1 MSNYLQKM
9 EKELRSY
16 AKRVKGVSYTSG
28 LLIAFLLT
36 GMISLSAITQ
46 TDKAITQTK
55 NNIVDT
61 TNQVKQAFINA
72 KRDNERLIKNSN
84 LELIKL
90 MEQGDQVV
98 KSPWSSWQVGV
109 NTFIENNKG
118 VYRGKGDKKE
128 EGIYKRLNTNE
139 QYMQN
144 YKKTL
149 YKSGNTLLTLENAFE
164 PEREVSTTVS
174 IDVNIPKVSGPSKS
188 PAGPTVGIPSFN
200 PITAK
205 EPQAPEVIPPKIEEP
220 APITYPGFGS
230 SISDKYG
237 FWNETSGSGN
247 GSTMMDQISITS
259 GKFKATSTK
268 GAYIKGFQGQGGYS
282 ATSSTLK
289 RGVPQGTIPADG
301 YHQVN
306 SSRRFFLGIRNSAF
320 IQWEPGVEISWF
332 GGGINSGNQ
341 LIYMETSTQ
350 SQQNLETLNNGGAF
364 AGSEG
369 LYDEVKSYKIQ
380 TGLKDDGDGAR
391 GINLHNNKGDI
402 YLGDSATRYQA
413 TTTIGGTRLSVF
425 NNEGTITGLNLDNN
439 QSGENGSKKQV
450 VYFNTPDTS
459 SDQRW
464 IYANGAKGKINLY
477 GSESLAMYF
486 TSSSGSNQQYV
497 KTGFVNNGLINLYGI
512 NSSGVMVRE
521 SETLKAGS
529 GFYLNKPVNIYS
541 DASRGVYIAGNI
553 EKFDSKNAIVRANI
567 GFDKN
572 DTKGFDWTDIQD
584 GTVHHLESNGNL
596 PVKSTEFVDNA
607 VGIMYTNSNLKTKVQ
622 APEITLEKFSK
633 ESIGVYVTKGK
644 LTVESGEERSKINI
658 NGGEG
663 NIALYPK
670 GGEIEFNGDI
680 TMGGSA
686 LTTEGGNAAGKGNVG
701 IFAANG
707 HKVTL
712 NGNLKTYNDA
722 GESKDAIGAF
732 AEGTT
737 VDLNGSN
744 DIKSGVGES
753 GNSIGIYAYGAGGI
767 VNIAKPNETK
777 ISIDGTGKDL
787 GTALFAGDGGVINA
801 NGTAA
806 DQGVTIN
813 IKDGASAVASMGA
826 NSKVNIQN
834 SKISYTG
841 KGYALY
847 TNNDGKIDAQNSEI
861 TLDGNAVGFSIK
873 GNGAGAYTSDVNL
886 TGAKFKINSNNVI
899 LAGFTNGSSLQ
910 LSNFYNTLIGASGLN
925 FNNISGTATTY
936 KIGVIDGLNGANS
949 FTLDEKLDKKVAAT
963 NRDSNSAKYARN
975 FLVQKSRLEVN
986 KDVSAVMSSADANV
1000 LGVSYVNGLDL
1011 SSNNG
1016 ATSNNETIMN
1026 VNGVNVTADRTDAG
1040 AGAVGLYINYGK
1052 LNIAAGTKV
1061 DVETGDN
1068 VVNNEAIGVFALNGS
1083 EVDNK
1088 GTITVKGDKSIGIV
1102 GMTYRENEGVAIVD
1116 EYGATGVGQGTI
1128 SVKNIGNIKLDGKEA
1143 VGIFIKNN
1151 KDVDTSSVVAATKG
1165 ENATGGKIEL
1175 KGNGSVG
1182 MFAEGGTLK
1191 NAGNIKLTGTE
1202 NTFGLFGD
1210 KNSSIINDVTGVI
1223 EIESSSS
1230 KNSPNV
1236 GILNR
1241 SSIETVIN
1249 DGKINMKDNS
1259 FGIISK
1265 NVSLGGS
1272 SELKLGKEGVGIYSK
1287 SSTETPST
1295 LSFAAGSKIELESTT
1310 QDRPGVGVFTEGT
1323 DTTTI
1328 TADGN
1333 MILGDNNY
1341 GIISKTP
1348 GSITTGVGSN
1358 VTLGENT
1365 MYVVSENG
1373 ATITN
1378 NTTLTSDKN
1387 NVKALYGKGGTITNN
1402 ADINLSGVGSIGIIS
1417 DGGIATNTAGKKIN
1431 VGKSDTLNQKYSVGM
1446 TAING
1451 STITNSGIINVKEES
1466 GIGMYATGAGSKA
1479 INANTGVIEL
1489 SGKDSKGI
1497 YVTDGAEAENYGV
1510 ITTSATNT
1518 ADGIVGV
1525 SVNKNAIF
1533 KNYGRVI
1540 INGKDNVGVLFGK
1553 ASPDQS
1559 ELYATDATTGT
1570 KGTVTSIGGKEMDVK
1585 KQLPTEK
1592 TLGNIEI
1599 QTRPTYSTTKIVVK
1613 NPDGTI
1619 KQELPITK
1627 IDLPTQGAS
1636 KVVESL
1642 NGKDKIIEMS
1652 SVEIF
1657 DSNSKVIPDFGMY
1670 VDTSGVKQ
1678 TKPYEGL
1685 EKLKGLQR
1693 IGLLFGAEAAKYT
1706 NSKEIEVGENILKP
1720 YNNVILNLASR
1731 DIKYVPGSAS
1741 LTWFAAAEQSPT
1753 DEFQKIVMKKIPYTN
1768 FSLKG
1773 DTNNYNFLDGLEQRY
1788 GVEGLNS
1795 REKVVFNKLNN
1806 LNKGEAQILTQA
1818 IDEMKGHQYANTQM
1832 RIKNSGDQLNK
1843 EFEYLMKDWYNPSK
1857 QNNKIKVFGMKSD
1870 FNTDTAGIKDF
1881 ESNSYGVA
1889 YVHEDETIKLGQS
1902 SGWYAGLIYNR
1913 FRFKDIGK
1921 SVEDQNMLKLGVF
1934 KTRAYD
1940 NNGSLKWKVSVD
1952 GFVGMNDMDR
1962 KYLVVDEIFG
1972 AKSRYYTYGIGLRN
1986 EVSKDYRLSEHVSLV
2001 PYGSLNVE
2009 YGRFTAIKE
2018 QKGEVRLE
2026 VKGNHYISVKPEVG
2040 AELKYSKKINSE
2052 FKFTLSA
2059 GLAYET
2065 ELGKVY
2071 DSKNKARVN
2080 YTNADW
2086 YNLASEK
2093 ENRIGNLKGDLKFGL
2108 EKNRFGL
2115 TLNVGYD
2122 TKGNNLRGGIGVRSI
2137 F

>member
-1 MSNYLQKM
+1 MNNTLRKL

-16 AKRVKGVSYTSG
+16 AKRVKGVTYTSA
-28 LLIAFLLT
+28 LLISFLLT
-36 GMISLSAITQ
+36 GMISLSATTQ

-55 NNIVDT
+55 NDIVDT
-61 TNQVKQAFINA
+61 TAQVKQAFINA
-72 KRDNERLIKNSN
+72 KRDNDRLIKNSN

-98 KSPWSSWQVGV
+98 KSPWSSWQFGV
-109 NTFIENNKG
+109 NTFIGSNKG
-118 VYRGKGDKKE
+118 RYSGRGDKKE
-128 EGIYKRLNTNE
+128 ERIYKRLNTKE
-139 QYMQN
+139 KYLQN
-144 YKKTL
+144 FSKTM

-174 IDVNIPKVSGPSKS
+174 IDVKIPKVSGPSKS
-188 PAGPTVGIPSFN
+188 PEGPTGGIPSFN

-205 EPQAPEVIPPKIEEP
+205 APQAPEVIPPKIEEP
-220 APITYPGFGS
+220 ASITYPGFGS
-230 SISDKYG
+230 TISDKYS
-237 FWNETSGSGN
+237 FWNETSGGGN

-289 RGVPQGTIPADG
+289 REEPKGTIPADG

-306 SSRRFFLGIRNSAF
+306 SSRRFFFGIRNSAF
-320 IQWEPGVEISWF
+320 MQWEPGVEISWF
-332 GGGINSGNQ
+332 GGGISSGNQ

-369 LYDEVKSYKIQ
+369 LYDEVKSYKMQ
-380 TGLKDDGDGAR
+380 TELKDDGDGAI

-402 YLGDSATRYQA
+402 YLGDSGTRYQA

-486 TSSSGSNQQYV
+486 TSNSGDKQQYV

-529 GFYLNKPVNIYS
+529 GFYLNKPVNVYS

-553 EKFDSKNAIVRANI
+553 TNFDSKNAIVRANI
-567 GFDKN
+567 GFNKN

-584 GTVHHLESNGNL
+584 NTVHHLESNGNL
-596 PVKSTEFVDNA
+596 PGKSTEFVDNA
-607 VGIMYTNSNLKTKVQ
+607 VGIMYTNTKLNTKVQ

-658 NGGEG
+658 NGGEVNVG
-663 NIALYPK
+663 LYPK

-686 LTTEGGNAAGKGNVG
+686 LTTEGGNAAGKGNIG

-707 HKVTL
+707 HKATL

-722 GESKDAIGAF
+722 GESKDAIGVF
-732 AEGTT
+732 ADGTE

-753 GNSIGIYAYGAGGI
+753 GNSIGIYANGAGGI

-777 ISIDGTGKDL
+777 ISIDGTEKDL

-813 IKDGASAVASMGA
+813 IKNGASAVASMGA
-826 NSKVNIQN
+826 NSKVNIQH

-847 TNNDGKIDAQNSEI
+847 TSDDGKIDAQNSEI

-873 GNGAGAYTSDVNL
+873 GNGAGTYTSDVNL

-910 LSNFYNTLIGASGLN
+910 LSNFYNTLIGASGLD

-936 KIGVIDGLNGANS
+936 KIGVIDGLNGVNS
-949 FTLDEKLDKKVAAT
+949 FTLDEKLDKKVAVS
-963 NRDSNSAKYARN
+963 DSSSNSAKYVRN

-986 KDVSAVMSSADANV
+986 KDVSAVISSADANV

-1061 DVETGDN
+1061 DVETGNN
-1068 VVNNEAIGVFALNGS
+1068 VVNDSAIGVFALNGS

-1088 GTITVKGDKSIGIV
+1088 ADITVKGNKSIGIA
-1102 GMTYRENEGVAIVD
+1102 GMTYRENEGVTIVD

-1128 SVKNIGNIKLDGKEA
+1128 SVKNTGNIKLDGKEA

-1151 KDVDTSSVVAATKG
+1151 KDVDTSSVVADAKA
-1165 ENATGGKIEL
+1165 EN
-1175 KGNGSVG
+1175 
-1182 MFAEGGTLK
+1182 AEGGTIELTGNESTGMYAEGGTIK

-1241 SSIETVIN
+1241 SSVETVIN
-1249 DGKINMKDNS
+1249 NGQINMKDNS
-1259 FGIISK
+1259 FGIIAK

-1272 SELKLGKEGVGIYSK
+1272 SVLKLGKEGVGIYSK
-1287 SSTETPST
+1287 SSTGTPST

-1323 DTTTI
+1323 DATTI

-1348 GSITTGVGSN
+1348 GSITTGAGSN

-1373 ATITN
+1373 ASITN

-1387 NVKALYGKGGTITNN
+1387 NVKALYAKAGTITNN
-1402 ADINLSGVGSIGIIS
+1402 ADINLSGIGSIGIIS
-1417 DGGIATNTAGKKIN
+1417 DGGTATNTAGKIIN
-1431 VGKSDTLNQKYSVGM
+1431 VGKSDALNEKYSVGM
-1446 TAING
+1446 AAING

-1466 GIGMYATGAGSKA
+1466 GIGMYATGVGSKA

-1489 SGKDSKGI
+1489 SGKNSKGI
-1497 YVTDGAEAENYGV
+1497 YVTDGAVAENYGV

-1559 ELYATDATTGT
+1559 DLYATNVTTGI
-1570 KGTVTSIGGKEMDVK
+1570 KGTVTSTNGKEMDVK

-1599 QTRPTYSTTKIVVK
+1599 QTKPTYPETKVVLK
-1613 NPDGTI
+1613 KPDGTI
-1619 KQELPITK
+1619 KELPITK
-1627 IDLPTQGAS
+1627 VDLSSTDET
-1636 KVVESL
+1636 KVVETL
-1642 NGKDKIIEMS
+1642 NRNKKE
-1652 SVEIF
+1652 VEIKSTGNF
-1657 DSNSKVIPDFGMY
+1657 DSDSRVIKELGMY
-1670 VDTSGVKQ
+1670 IDTSGIKH
-1678 TKPYEGL
+1678 TNPYEGL
-1685 EKLKGLQR
+1685 NTLTALNR
-1693 IGLLFGAEAAKYT
+1693 VNLLFGPEASRYT
-1706 NSKEIEVGENILKP
+1706 NSKVLEIGENILKP
-1720 YNNVILNLASR
+1720 YN
-1731 DIKYVPGSAS
+1731 DIVTSITNSNMKFVLGSAS
-1741 LTWFAAAEQSPT
+1741 LTWFASGQQNET
-1753 DEFQKIVMKKIPYTN
+1753 DEFEKVIMVKIPYTN
-1768 FSLKG
+1768 FALKN
-1773 DTNNYNFLDGLEQRY
+1773 DKNNYNFLDGLEQRY

-1795 REKVVFNKLNN
+1795 RERIIFNKLND
-1806 LNKGEAQILTQA
+1806 LNKGEAQVLTQA
-1818 IDEMKGHQYANTQM
+1818 VDEMKGHQYANTQM
-1832 RIKNSGDQLNK
+1832 RIKNTGDQLSK
-1843 EFEYLMKDWYNPSK
+1843 EFEHLMTDWYNPSK
-1857 QNNKIKVFGMKSD
+1857 QNNKVKVFGMKSD

-1889 YVHEDETIKLGQS
+1889 YVHEDETIKLGEN
-1902 SGWYAGLIYNR
+1902 SGWYAGAIYNR

-1921 SVEDQNMLKLGVF
+1921 SKEDQNMLKLGMF
-1934 KTRAYD
+1934 KTRTYD
-1940 NNGSLKWKVSVD
+1940 NNGSLKWKTSVD

-1972 AKSRYYTYGIGLRN
+1972 AKSRYYTYGIGVKN

-2009 YGRFTAIKE
+2009 YGRFTTIKE
-2018 QKGEVRLE
+2018 KKGEMRLE

-2040 AELKYSKKINSE
+2040 AELKFNKKINSE
-2052 FKFTLSA
+2052 FKLTLSA
-2059 GLAYET
+2059 GLAYEL

-2071 DSKNKARVN
+2071 EANNKARVN

-2086 YNLASEK
+2086 YNLANEK
-2093 ENRIGNLKGDLKFGL
+2093 ENRTGNLKGDLKFGL

-2122 TKGNNLRGGIGVRSI
+2122 TKGNNLRGGLGVRSI

>member
-1 MSNYLQKM
+1 MGSTLRKL

-16 AKRVKGVSYTSG
+16 AKRVKGVTYTSA
-28 LLIAFLLT
+28 LLISFLLT
-36 GMISLSAITQ
+36 GMISLSATTQ

-55 NNIVDT
+55 NDIVDT
-61 TNQVKQAFINA
+61 TSQVKQAFINA
-72 KRDNERLIKNSN
+72 KRDNDRLIKNSN

-98 KSPWSSWQVGV
+98 KSPWSSWQFGV
-109 NTFIENNKG
+109 NTFISSNKG
-118 VYRGKGDKKE
+118 RYSGRGDKKE
-128 EGIYKRLNTNE
+128 DRIYKRLNTKE
-139 QYMQN
+139 KYLQN
-144 YKKTL
+144 FSKTM
-149 YKSGNTLLTLENAFE
+149 YKSGNTILTLENAYE

-174 IDVNIPKVSGPSKS
+174 IDVKIPKVSGPSKS
-188 PAGPTVGIPSFN
+188 PEGPTGGIPSFN

-205 EPQAPEVIPPKIEEP
+205 APQAPEVIPPKIEEP

-230 SISDKYG
+230 TISDKYS

-259 GKFKATSTK
+259 GKFKATSTE

-289 RGVPQGTIPADG
+289 RGEAQGTIPTDG
-301 YHQVN
+301 YHQV
-306 SSRRFFLGIRNSAF
+306 SSGRRFFFGIRNSAF

-332 GGGINSGNQ
+332 GGGISNGNQ

-350 SQQNLETLNNGGAF
+350 SEQNLETLNNGGAF
-364 AGSEG
+364 VGSEG
-369 LYDEVKSYKIQ
+369 LYNEVKAYKIQ
-380 TGLKDDGDGAR
+380 TELKDDGDGAR

-402 YLGDSATRYQA
+402 YLGDSGTRYQA

-450 VYFNTPDTS
+450 VYFNTPDTG

-486 TSSSGSNQQYV
+486 TSNYGDKQQHV

-521 SETLKAGS
+521 SESLKAGS

-541 DASRGVYIAGNI
+541 DASRGVYIAGDITN
-553 EKFDSKNAIVRANI
+553 FDSKNAIVRANI
-567 GFDKN
+567 GFNKN

-584 GTVHHLESNGNL
+584 NTVHHLESNGNL
-596 PVKSTEFVDNA
+596 PGKSTEFVDNA
-607 VGIMYTNSNLKTKVQ
+607 VGIMYTNAKLNTKVQ

-658 NGGEG
+658 NGGEVNVG
-663 NIALYPK
+663 LYPK

-686 LTTEGGNAAGKGNVG
+686 LTTEGGNAAGKGNIG
-701 IFAANG
+701 IFAADG
-707 HKVTL
+707 HKATL

-722 GESKDAIGAF
+722 GESKDAIGVF
-732 AEGTT
+732 AEETT

-744 DIKSGVGES
+744 DIKSGVGET
-753 GNSIGIYAYGAGGI
+753 GNSIGIYASGTGGI

-787 GTALFAGDGGVINA
+787 GTALFAGNGGVINA

-813 IKDGASAVASMGA
+813 IKNGASAVASMGA
-826 NSKVNIQN
+826 NSKVNIQH

-847 TNNDGKIDAQNSEI
+847 TSDDGKIDAQNSEI

-873 GNGAGAYTSDVNL
+873 GNGAGTYTSDVNL

-910 LSNFYNTLIGASGLN
+910 LSNFYNTLIGASGLD

-949 FTLDEKLDKKVAAT
+949 FTLDEKLDKKVAVS
-963 NRDSNSAKYARN
+963 DSSSNSAKYVRN

-986 KDVSAVMSSADANV
+986 KDVSAVISSADANV

-1016 ATSNNETIMN
+1016 AASNNETIMN

-1061 DVETGDN
+1061 DVETGNN
-1068 VVNNEAIGVFALNGS
+1068 VVNDSAIGVFALNGS

-1088 GTITVKGDKSIGIV
+1088 ADITVKGNKSIGIA

-1128 SVKNIGNIKLDGKEA
+1128 SVKNTGNIKLDGKEA

-1151 KDVDTSSVVAATKG
+1151 KDVDTSSVVEDTKA
-1165 ENATGGKIEL
+1165 ENTEGGTIEL
-1175 KGNGSVG
+1175 TGNESTG
-1182 MFAEGGTLK
+1182 MYAEGGTIK

-1241 SSIETVIN
+1241 SSVETVIN
-1249 DGKINMKDNS
+1249 NGQINMKDNS
-1259 FGIISK
+1259 FGIIAK

-1272 SELKLGKEGVGIYSK
+1272 SVLKLGKEGVGIYSK
-1287 SSTETPST
+1287 SSTGTPST

-1323 DTTTI
+1323 DATTI

-1348 GSITTGVGSN
+1348 GSITTGAGSN

-1373 ATITN
+1373 ASIIN

-1387 NVKALYGKGGTITNN
+1387 NVKALYAKAGTITNN
-1402 ADINLSGVGSIGIIS
+1402 ADINLSGIGSIGIIS
-1417 DGGIATNTAGKKIN
+1417 DGGRATNTAGKIIN
-1431 VGKSDTLNQKYSVGM
+1431 VGKSDALNEKYSVGM
-1446 TAING
+1446 AAING
-1451 STITNSGIINVKEES
+1451 SIITNSGIINVKEES
-1466 GIGMYATGAGSKA
+1466 GIGMYATGVGSKA

-1489 SGKDSKGI
+1489 SGKNSKGI
-1497 YVTDGAEAENYGV
+1497 YVTDGAVAENYGV

-1553 ASPDQS
+1553 ASSDQS
-1559 ELYATDATTGT
+1559 DLYATNVTTGI
-1570 KGTVTSIGGKEMDVK
+1570 KGTVTSTNGKEMDVK

-1599 QTRPTYSTTKIVVK
+1599 QTKPTYPETKVVLK
-1613 NPDGTI
+1613 KPDGTI
-1619 KQELPITK
+1619 KELPITK
-1627 IDLPTQGAS
+1627 VDLSSTDET
-1636 KVVESL
+1636 KVVETL
-1642 NGKDKIIEMS
+1642 NRNKKE
-1652 SVEIF
+1652 VEIKSTGNF
-1657 DSNSKVIPDFGMY
+1657 DSDSRVIKELGMY
-1670 VDTSGVKQ
+1670 IDTSGIKH
-1678 TKPYEGL
+1678 TNPYEGL
-1685 EKLKGLQR
+1685 NTLTALNR
-1693 IGLLFGAEAAKYT
+1693 VNLLFGPEASRYT
-1706 NSKEIEVGENILKP
+1706 NSKVLEIGENILKP
-1720 YNNVILNLASR
+1720 YN
-1731 DIKYVPGSAS
+1731 DIVTSITNSNMKFVLGSAS
-1741 LTWFAAAEQSPT
+1741 LTWFASGQQNET
-1753 DEFQKIVMKKIPYTN
+1753 DEFEKVIMVKIPYTN
-1768 FSLKG
+1768 FALKN
-1773 DTNNYNFLDGLEQRY
+1773 DKNNYNFLDGLEQRY

-1795 REKVVFNKLNN
+1795 REKIIFNKLND

-1818 IDEMKGHQYANTQM
+1818 FDEMKGHQYANTQM
-1832 RIKNSGDQLNK
+1832 RIKNTGDQLNK
-1843 EFEYLMKDWYNPSK
+1843 EFEHLMKDWDNPSK
-1857 QNNKIKVFGMKSD
+1857 QNNKVKVFGMKSD

-1881 ESNSYGVA
+1881 RSNSYGVA
-1889 YVHEDETIKLGQS
+1889 YVHEDETIKLGEN
-1902 SGWYAGLIYNR
+1902 SGWYAGAIYNK
-1913 FRFKDIGK
+1913 FRFKGIGK

-1934 KTRAYD
+1934 KTKAYD

-1952 GFVGMNDMDR
+1952 GFVGMNDMER
-1962 KYLVVDEIFG
+1962 QYLVVDEIFG
-1972 AKSRYYTYGIGLRN
+1972 AKSRYYTYGIGVKN

-2009 YGRFTAIKE
+2009 YGRFTTIKE
-2018 QKGEVRLE
+2018 KKGEVRLE
-2026 VKGNHYISVKPEVG
+2026 IKGNHYISVKPEVG

-2052 FKFTLSA
+2052 FKLTLSA
-2059 GLAYET
+2059 GIAYEL

-2071 DSKNKARVN
+2071 EANNKARVN

-2086 YNLASEK
+2086 YNLANEK
-2093 ENRIGNLKGDLKFGL
+2093 ENRTGNLKGDLKFGL

-2122 TKGNNLRGGIGVRSI
+2122 TKGNNLRGGLGVRSI

>member
-1 MSNYLQKM
+1 MNNTLRKL

-16 AKRVKGVSYTSG
+16 AKRVKGVTYTSAF
-28 LLIAFLLT
+28 LISFLLT
-36 GMISLSAITQ
+36 GMISLSATTQ

-55 NNIVDT
+55 NDIVDT
-61 TNQVKQAFINA
+61 TAQVKQAFINA
-72 KRDNERLIKNSN
+72 KRDNDRLIKNSN

-98 KSPWSSWQVGV
+98 KSPWSSWQFGV
-109 NTFIENNKG
+109 NTFIGSNKG
-118 VYRGKGDKKE
+118 RYSGRGDKKE
-128 EGIYKRLNTNE
+128 ERIYKRLNTKE
-139 QYMQN
+139 KYLQN
-144 YKKTL
+144 FSKTM

-174 IDVNIPKVSGPSKS
+174 IDVKIPKVSGPSKS
-188 PAGPTVGIPSFN
+188 PEGPTGGIPSFN

-205 EPQAPEVIPPKIEEP
+205 APQAPEVIPPKIEEP
-220 APITYPGFGS
+220 ASITYPGFGS
-230 SISDKYG
+230 TISDKYS
-237 FWNETSGSGN
+237 FWNETSGGGN

-289 RGVPQGTIPADG
+289 REEPKGTIPADG

-306 SSRRFFLGIRNSAF
+306 SSRRFFFGIRNSAF
-320 IQWEPGVEISWF
+320 MQWEPGVEISWF
-332 GGGINSGNQ
+332 GGGISSGNQ

-369 LYDEVKSYKIQ
+369 LYDEVKSYKMQ
-380 TGLKDDGDGAR
+380 TELKDDGDGAI

-402 YLGDSATRYQA
+402 YLGDSGTRYQA

-486 TSSSGSNQQYV
+486 TSNSGDKQQYV

-529 GFYLNKPVNIYS
+529 GFYLNKPVNVYS

-553 EKFDSKNAIVRANI
+553 TNFDSKNAIVRANI
-567 GFDKN
+567 GFNKN

-584 GTVHHLESNGNL
+584 NTVHHLESNGNL
-596 PVKSTEFVDNA
+596 PGKSTEFVDNA
-607 VGIMYTNSNLKTKVQ
+607 VGIMYTNTKLNTKVQ

-658 NGGEG
+658 NGGEVNVG
-663 NIALYPK
+663 LYPK

-686 LTTEGGNAAGKGNVG
+686 LTTEGGNAAGKGNIG

-707 HKVTL
+707 HKATL

-722 GESKDAIGAF
+722 GESKDAIGVF
-732 AEGTT
+732 ADGTE

-753 GNSIGIYAYGAGGI
+753 GNSIGIYANGAGGI

-777 ISIDGTGKDL
+777 ISIDGTEKDL

-813 IKDGASAVASMGA
+813 IKNGASAVASMGA
-826 NSKVNIQN
+826 NSKVNIQH

-847 TNNDGKIDAQNSEI
+847 TSDDGKIDAQNSEI

-873 GNGAGAYTSDVNL
+873 GNGAGTYTSDVNL

-910 LSNFYNTLIGASGLN
+910 LSNFYNTLIGASGLD

-936 KIGVIDGLNGANS
+936 KIGVIDGLNGVNS
-949 FTLDEKLDKKVAAT
+949 FTLDEKLDKKVAVS
-963 NRDSNSAKYARN
+963 DSSSNSAKYVRN

-986 KDVSAVMSSADANV
+986 KDVSAVISSADANV

-1061 DVETGDN
+1061 DVETGNN
-1068 VVNNEAIGVFALNGS
+1068 VVNDSAIGVFALNGS

-1088 GTITVKGDKSIGIV
+1088 ADITVKGNKSIGIA
-1102 GMTYRENEGVAIVD
+1102 GMTYRENEGVTIVD

-1128 SVKNIGNIKLDGKEA
+1128 SVKNTGNIKLDGKEA

-1151 KDVDTSSVVAATKG
+1151 KDVDTSSVVADAKA
-1165 ENATGGKIEL
+1165 EN
-1175 KGNGSVG
+1175 
-1182 MFAEGGTLK
+1182 AEGGTIELTGNESTGMYAEGGTIK

-1241 SSIETVIN
+1241 SSVETVIN
-1249 DGKINMKDNS
+1249 NGQINMKDNS
-1259 FGIISK
+1259 FGIIAK

-1272 SELKLGKEGVGIYSK
+1272 SVLKLGKEGVGIYSK
-1287 SSTETPST
+1287 SSTGTPST

-1323 DTTTI
+1323 DATTI

-1348 GSITTGVGSN
+1348 GSITTGAGSN

-1373 ATITN
+1373 ASITN

-1387 NVKALYGKGGTITNN
+1387 NVKALYAKAGTITNN
-1402 ADINLSGVGSIGIIS
+1402 ADINLSGIGSIGIIS
-1417 DGGIATNTAGKKIN
+1417 DGGTATNTAGKIIN
-1431 VGKSDTLNQKYSVGM
+1431 VGKSDALNEKYSVGM
-1446 TAING
+1446 AAING

-1466 GIGMYATGAGSKA
+1466 GIGMYATGVGSKA

-1489 SGKDSKGI
+1489 SGKNSKGI
-1497 YVTDGAEAENYGV
+1497 YVTDGAVAENYGV

-1559 ELYATDATTGT
+1559 DLYATNVTTGI
-1570 KGTVTSIGGKEMDVK
+1570 KGTVTSTNGKEMDVK

-1599 QTRPTYSTTKIVVK
+1599 QTKPTYPETKVVLK
-1613 NPDGTI
+1613 KPDGTI
-1619 KQELPITK
+1619 KELPITK
-1627 IDLPTQGAS
+1627 VDLSSTDET
-1636 KVVESL
+1636 KVVETL
-1642 NGKDKIIEMS
+1642 NRNKKE
-1652 SVEIF
+1652 VEIKSTGNF
-1657 DSNSKVIPDFGMY
+1657 DSDSRVIKELGMY
-1670 VDTSGVKQ
+1670 IDTSGIKH
-1678 TKPYEGL
+1678 TNPYEGL
-1685 EKLKGLQR
+1685 NTLTALNR
-1693 IGLLFGAEAAKYT
+1693 VNLLFGPEASRYT
-1706 NSKEIEVGENILKP
+1706 NSKVLEIGENILKP
-1720 YNNVILNLASR
+1720 YN
-1731 DIKYVPGSAS
+1731 DIVTSITNSNMKFVLGSAS
-1741 LTWFAAAEQSPT
+1741 LTWFASGQQNET
-1753 DEFQKIVMKKIPYTN
+1753 DEFEKVIMVKIPYTN
-1768 FSLKG
+1768 FALKN
-1773 DTNNYNFLDGLEQRY
+1773 DKNNYNFLDGLEQRY

-1795 REKVVFNKLNN
+1795 RERIIFNKLND
-1806 LNKGEAQILTQA
+1806 LNKGEAQVLTQA
-1818 IDEMKGHQYANTQM
+1818 VDEMKGHQYANTQM
-1832 RIKNSGDQLNK
+1832 RIKNTGDQLSK
-1843 EFEYLMKDWYNPSK
+1843 EFEHLMTDWYNPSK
-1857 QNNKIKVFGMKSD
+1857 QNNKVKVFGMKSD

-1889 YVHEDETIKLGQS
+1889 YVHEDETIKLGEN
-1902 SGWYAGLIYNR
+1902 SGWYAGAIYNR

-1921 SVEDQNMLKLGVF
+1921 SKEDQNMLKLGMF
-1934 KTRAYD
+1934 KTRTYD
-1940 NNGSLKWKVSVD
+1940 NNGSLKWKTSVD

-1972 AKSRYYTYGIGLRN
+1972 AKSRYYTYGIGVKN

-2009 YGRFTAIKE
+2009 YGRFTTIKE
-2018 QKGEVRLE
+2018 KKGEMRLE

-2040 AELKYSKKINSE
+2040 AELKFNKKINSE
-2052 FKFTLSA
+2052 FKLTLSA
-2059 GLAYET
+2059 GLAYEL

-2071 DSKNKARVN
+2071 EANNKARVN

-2086 YNLASEK
+2086 YNLANEK
-2093 ENRIGNLKGDLKFGL
+2093 ENRTGNLKGDLKFGL

-2122 TKGNNLRGGIGVRSI
+2122 TKGNNLRGGLGVRSI

>member
-1 MSNYLQKM
+1 MGSTLRKL

-16 AKRVKGVSYTSG
+16 AKRVKGLSYTNG

-36 GMISLSAITQ
+36 GMISLSATTQ
-46 TDKAITQTK
+46 TDKAISQTK
-55 NNIVDT
+55 NDIVDT
-61 TNQVKQAFINA
+61 TIQIRQAFINA
-72 KRDNERLIKNSN
+72 KRDNDRLIKNSN

-98 KSPWSSWQVGV
+98 KSPWSSWQFGV
-109 NTFIENNKG
+109 NTFISSNKG
-118 VYRGKGDKKE
+118 RYSGRGDKKE
-128 EGIYKRLNTNE
+128 DRIYKRLNTKE
-139 QYMQN
+139 KYLQN
-144 YKKTL
+144 FSKTM
-149 YKSGNTLLTLENAFE
+149 YKSGNTILTLENAFE

-174 IDVNIPKVSGPSKS
+174 IDVKIPKVSGPSKS
-188 PAGPTVGIPSFN
+188 PEGPTGGIPSFN

-205 EPQAPEVIPPKIEEP
+205 APQAPEVIPPKIEEP

-230 SISDKYG
+230 SISDKYS
-237 FWNETSGSGN
+237 FWNETSGGGN

-282 ATSSTLK
+282 ATSSILK
-289 RGVPQGTIPADG
+289 RGEPQGTIPADG
-301 YHQVN
+301 YHQV
-306 SSRRFFLGIRNSAF
+306 SSGRRFFFGIRNSAF

-332 GGGINSGNQ
+332 GGGISNGNQ

-350 SQQNLETLNNGGAF
+350 SEQNLETLNNGGAF
-364 AGSEG
+364 VGSEG
-369 LYDEVKSYKIQ
+369 LYNEVKAYKIQ
-380 TGLKDDGDGAR
+380 TELKDDGDGAR

-402 YLGDSATRYQA
+402 YLGDSGTRYQA

-486 TSSSGSNQQYV
+486 TSNYGDKQQHV

-521 SETLKAGS
+521 SESLKAGS

-541 DASRGVYIAGNI
+541 DASRGVYIAGDITN
-553 EKFDSKNAIVRANI
+553 FDSKNAIVRANI
-567 GFDKN
+567 GFNKN

-584 GTVHHLESNGNL
+584 NTVHHLESNGNL
-596 PVKSTEFVDNA
+596 PGKSTEFVDNA
-607 VGIMYTNSNLKTKVQ
+607 VGIMYTNAKLNTKVQ

-658 NGGEG
+658 NGGEVNVG
-663 NIALYPK
+663 LYPK

-686 LTTEGGNAAGKGNVG
+686 LTTEGGNAAGKGNIG
-701 IFAANG
+701 IFAADG
-707 HKVTL
+707 HKATL

-722 GESKDAIGAF
+722 GESKDAIGVF

-744 DIKSGVGES
+744 DIKSGVGET
-753 GNSIGIYAYGAGGI
+753 GNSIGIYTSGTGGI
-767 VNIAKPNETK
+767 VNVAKPNETK

-813 IKDGASAVASMGA
+813 IKNGASAVASMGA
-826 NSKVNIQN
+826 NSKVNIQH

-847 TNNDGKIDAQNSEI
+847 TSNDGKIDAQNSEI

-873 GNGAGAYTSDVNL
+873 GNGAGTYTSDVNL

-910 LSNFYNTLIGASGLN
+910 LSNFYNTLIGASGLD

-936 KIGVIDGLNGANS
+936 KIGVIDGLNGVNS
-949 FTLDEKLDKKVAAT
+949 FTLDEKLDKKVAVS
-963 NRDSNSAKYARN
+963 DSSSNSAKYVRN

-986 KDVSAVMSSADANV
+986 KDVSAVISSADANV

-1061 DVETGDN
+1061 DVETGNN
-1068 VVNNEAIGVFALNGS
+1068 VVNDSAIGVFALNGS

-1088 GTITVKGDKSIGIV
+1088 ADITVKGNKSIGIA
-1102 GMTYRENEGVAIVD
+1102 GMTYRENEGVTIVD

-1128 SVKNIGNIKLDGKEA
+1128 SVKNTGNIKLDGKEA

-1151 KDVDTSSVVAATKG
+1151 KDVDTSSVVADAKA
-1165 ENATGGKIEL
+1165 EN
-1175 KGNGSVG
+1175 
-1182 MFAEGGTLK
+1182 AEGGTIELTGNESTGMYAEGGTIK

-1241 SSIETVIN
+1241 SSVETVIN
-1249 DGKINMKDNS
+1249 NGQINMKDNS
-1259 FGIISK
+1259 FGIIAK

-1272 SELKLGKEGVGIYSK
+1272 SVLKLGKEGVGIYSK
-1287 SSTETPST
+1287 SSTGTPST

-1323 DTTTI
+1323 DATTI

-1348 GSITTGVGSN
+1348 GSITTGAGSN

-1373 ATITN
+1373 ASITN

-1387 NVKALYGKGGTITNN
+1387 NVKALYAKAGTITNN
-1402 ADINLSGVGSIGIIS
+1402 ADINLSGIGSIGIIS
-1417 DGGIATNTAGKKIN
+1417 DGGSATNTAGKIIN
-1431 VGKSDTLNQKYSVGM
+1431 VGKSDALNEKYSVGM
-1446 TAING
+1446 ASING

-1466 GIGMYATGAGSKA
+1466 GIGMYATGVGSKA

-1489 SGKDSKGI
+1489 SGKNSKGI
-1497 YVTDGAEAENYGV
+1497 YVTDGAVAENYGV

-1559 ELYATDATTGT
+1559 DLHATDVTTGI
-1570 KGTVTSIGGKEMDVK
+1570 KGTVTSTDGKEMDVK

-1599 QTRPTYSTTKIVVK
+1599 QTKPTYPETKVVLK
-1613 NPDGTI
+1613 KPDGTI
-1619 KQELPITK
+1619 KELPITK
-1627 IDLPTQGAS
+1627 VDLSSTDET
-1636 KVVESL
+1636 KVVETL
-1642 NGKDKIIEMS
+1642 NRNKKE
-1652 SVEIF
+1652 VEIKSAGNF
-1657 DSNSKVIPDFGMY
+1657 DSDSKVIKELGMY
-1670 VDTSGVKQ
+1670 IDTSGIKH
-1678 TKPYEGL
+1678 TNPYEGL
-1685 EKLKGLQR
+1685 NTLTALNR
-1693 IGLLFGAEAAKYT
+1693 VNLLFGPEASRYT
-1706 NSKEIEVGENILKP
+1706 NSKVLEIGKNILKP
-1720 YNNVILNLASR
+1720 YN
-1731 DIKYVPGSAS
+1731 DIVTSITNSNMKFVLGSAS
-1741 LTWFAAAEQSPT
+1741 LTWFASGQQNET
-1753 DEFQKIVMKKIPYTN
+1753 DEFEKVIMVKIPYTN
-1768 FSLKG
+1768 FALKN
-1773 DTNNYNFLDGLEQRY
+1773 DKNNYNFLDGLEQRY

-1795 REKVVFNKLNN
+1795 REKIIFNKLND

-1818 IDEMKGHQYANTQM
+1818 VDEMKGHQYANTQM
-1832 RIKNSGDQLNK
+1832 RIKNTGDQLNK
-1843 EFEYLMKDWYNPSK
+1843 EFEHLMKDWDNPSK
-1857 QNNKIKVFGMKSD
+1857 QNNKVKVFGMKSD

-1889 YVHEDETIKLGQS
+1889 YVHEDETIKLGEN
-1902 SGWYAGLIYNR
+1902 SGWYAGAIYNR

-1921 SVEDQNMLKLGVF
+1921 SKEDQNMLKLGVF

-1940 NNGSLKWKVSVD
+1940 NNGSLKWKSSLD
-1952 GFVGMNDMDR
+1952 GFVGMNDMER
-1962 KYLVVDEIFG
+1962 QYLVVDEIFG
-1972 AKSRYYTYGIGLRN
+1972 AKSRYYTYGIGVKN

-2009 YGRFTAIKE
+2009 YGRFTTIKE
-2018 QKGEVRLE
+2018 KKGEVRLE
-2026 VKGNHYISVKPEVG
+2026 IKGNHYISVKPEVG
-2040 AELKYSKKINSE
+2040 AELKFNKKINSE
-2052 FKFTLSA
+2052 FKLTLSA
-2059 GLAYET
+2059 GIAYEL

-2071 DSKNKARVN
+2071 EANNKARVN

-2086 YNLASEK
+2086 YNLANEK
-2093 ENRIGNLKGDLKFGL
+2093 ENRTGNLKGDLKFGL

-2122 TKGNNLRGGIGVRSI
+2122 TKGNNLRGGLGVRSI

>member
-9 EKELRSY
+9 EKKLRSY

-36 GMISLSAITQ
+36 GMISLSATTQ

-55 NNIVDT
+55 NNIADT

-109 NTFIENNKG
+109 NTFIGSNKG

-144 YKKTL
+144 YTKTL

-174 IDVNIPKVSGPSKS
+174 IDVKIPKVSGPSKS
-188 PAGPTVGIPSFN
+188 PEGPTGGIPSFN

-205 EPQAPEVIPPKIEEP
+205 APQAPEVIPPKIEEP
-220 APITYPGFGS
+220 ASITYPGFGS
-230 SISDKYG
+230 TISDKYS
-237 FWNETSGSGN
+237 FWNETSGGGN

-289 RGVPQGTIPADG
+289 RGEPQGNIPADG

-306 SSRRFFLGIRNSAF
+306 SSRRFFFGIRNSAF
-320 IQWEPGVEISWF
+320 MQWEPGVEISWF
-332 GGGINSGNQ
+332 GGGISSGNQ

-369 LYDEVKSYKIQ
+369 LYDEVKSYKMQ
-380 TGLKDDGDGAR
+380 TELKDDGDGAI

-402 YLGDSATRYQA
+402 YLGDSGTRYQA

-497 KTGFVNNGLINLYGI
+497 KTGFINNGLINLYGI

-529 GFYLNKPVNIYS
+529 GFYLNKPVNVYS

-553 EKFDSKNAIVRANI
+553 TNFDSKNAIVRANI
-567 GFDKN
+567 GFNKN

-584 GTVHHLESNGNL
+584 NTVHHLESNGNL
-596 PVKSTEFVDNA
+596 PGKSTEFVDNA
-607 VGIMYTNSNLKTKVQ
+607 VGIMYTNTKLNTKVQ

-658 NGGEG
+658 NGGEVNVG
-663 NIALYPK
+663 LYPK

-686 LTTEGGNAAGKGNVG
+686 LTTEGGNAAGKGNIG

-707 HKVTL
+707 HKATL

-722 GESKDAIGAF
+722 GESKDAIGVF
-732 AEGTT
+732 ADGTE

-744 DIKSGVGES
+744 DIKSGVGET
-753 GNSIGIYAYGAGGI
+753 GNSIGIYTSGTGGI
-767 VNIAKPNETK
+767 VNVAKPNETK

-787 GTALFAGDGGVINA
+787 GTALFAGNGGVINA

-813 IKDGASAVASMGA
+813 IKNGASAVASMGA
-826 NSKVNIQN
+826 NSKVNIQH

-847 TNNDGKIDAQNSEI
+847 TSDDGKIDAQNSEI

-873 GNGAGAYTSDVNL
+873 GNGAGTYTSDVNL

-910 LSNFYNTLIGASGLN
+910 LSNFYNTLIGASGLD

-963 NRDSNSAKYARN
+963 NKDSNSAKYVRN

-986 KDVSAVMSSADANV
+986 KDVSAVISSADANV

-1016 ATSNNETIMN
+1016 AASNNETIMN

-1061 DVETGDN
+1061 DVETGNN
-1068 VVNNEAIGVFALNGS
+1068 VVNDSAIGVFALNGS

-1088 GTITVKGDKSIGIV
+1088 ADITVKGNKSIGIA
-1102 GMTYRENEGVAIVD
+1102 GMTYRENEGVTIVD

-1128 SVKNIGNIKLDGKEA
+1128 SVKNTGNIKLDGKEA

-1151 KDVDTSSVVAATKG
+1151 KDVDTSSVVADAKA
-1165 ENATGGKIEL
+1165 ENVAGGTIEL
-1175 KGNGSVG
+1175 TGNESTG
-1182 MFAEGGTLK
+1182 MYAEGGTIK

-1241 SSIETVIN
+1241 SSVETVIN
-1249 DGKINMKDNS
+1249 NGQINMKDNS
-1259 FGIISK
+1259 FGIIAK
-1265 NVSLGGS
+1265 NISLGGS
-1272 SELKLGKEGVGIYSK
+1272 SVLKLGKEGVGIYSK
-1287 SSTETPST
+1287 SSTGTPST

-1323 DTTTI
+1323 DATTI

-1348 GSITTGVGSN
+1348 GSITTGAVSN

-1373 ATITN
+1373 ASIIN

-1387 NVKALYGKGGTITNN
+1387 NVKALYAKGGTITNN
-1402 ADINLSGVGSIGIIS
+1402 ADINLSGIGSIGIIS
-1417 DGGIATNTAGKKIN
+1417 DGGSATNTAGKIIN
-1431 VGKSDTLNQKYSVGM
+1431 VGKSDTLNEKYSVGM
-1446 TAING
+1446 AAING

-1466 GIGMYATGAGSKA
+1466 GIGMYATGVGSKA

-1553 ASPDQS
+1553 TSPDQS

-1592 TLGNIEI
+1592 ILGNIEI

-1627 IDLPTQGAS
+1627 IDLPTQGDN

-1706 NSKEIEVGENILKP
+1706 NSKEIEIGENILKP

-1773 DTNNYNFLDGLEQRY
+1773 DTNNHNFLDGLEQRY

-1832 RIKNSGDQLNK
+1832 RIKNSGDQLSK
-1843 EFEYLMKDWYNPSK
+1843 EFEYLMTDWYNPSK

-1881 ESNSYGVA
+1881 RSDSYGVA

-1902 SGWYAGLIYNR
+1902 SGWYAGAIYNR

-1940 NNGSLKWKVSVD
+1940 NNGSLKWKVSLD

-1972 AKSRYYTYGIGLRN
+1972 AKTRYYTYGIGLRN

-2009 YGRFTAIKE
+2009 YGRFTDIKE

>member
-1 MSNYLQKM
+1 
-9 EKELRSY
+9 
-16 AKRVKGVSYTSG
+16 
-28 LLIAFLLT
+28 
-36 GMISLSAITQ
+36 
-46 TDKAITQTK
+46 
-55 NNIVDT
+55 
-61 TNQVKQAFINA
+61 
-72 KRDNERLIKNSN
+72 
-84 LELIKL
+84 

-98 KSPWSSWQVGV
+98 KSPWSSWQFGV
-109 NTFIENNKG
+109 NTFIGSNKG
-118 VYRGKGDKKE
+118 RYSGRGDKKE
-128 EGIYKRLNTNE
+128 DRIYKRLNTKE
-139 QYMQN
+139 KYLQN
-144 YKKTL
+144 FSKTM
-149 YKSGNTLLTLENAFE
+149 YKSGNTILTLENAFE

-174 IDVNIPKVSGPSKS
+174 IDVKIPKVSGPSKS
-188 PAGPTVGIPSFN
+188 PEGPTGGIPSFN

-205 EPQAPEVIPPKIEEP
+205 APQAPEVIPPKIEEP

-230 SISDKYG
+230 SISDKYS
-237 FWNETSGSGN
+237 FWNETSGGGN
-247 GSTMMDQISITS
+247 GSIMMDQISITS

-282 ATSSTLK
+282 ATSSILK
-289 RGVPQGTIPADG
+289 RGEPQGTIPADG
-301 YHQVN
+301 YHQV
-306 SSRRFFLGIRNSAF
+306 SSGRRFFFGIRNSAF

-332 GGGINSGNQ
+332 GGGISNGNQ

-350 SQQNLETLNNGGAF
+350 SEQNLETLNNGGAF

-380 TGLKDDGDGAR
+380 TKLKDDGDGAR

-402 YLGDSATRYQA
+402 YLGDSGTRYQA
-413 TTTIGGTRLSVF
+413 TTTIDGTRLSVF

-486 TSSSGSNQQYV
+486 TSSSGTNQQYV
-497 KTGFVNNGLINLYGI
+497 KTGFINNGLINLYGI

-521 SETLKAGS
+521 SESLKAGS

-541 DASRGVYIAGNI
+541 DASRGVYIAGDITN
-553 EKFDSKNAIVRANI
+553 FDSKNAIVRANI
-567 GFDKN
+567 GFNKN

-584 GTVHHLESNGNL
+584 NTVHHLESNGNL
-596 PVKSTEFVDNA
+596 PGKSTEFVDNA
-607 VGIMYTNSNLKTKVQ
+607 VGIMYTNAKLNTKVQ

-663 NIALYPK
+663 NIALYSK

-686 LTTEGGNAAGKGNVG
+686 LTTEGGNAVGKGNIG
-701 IFAANG
+701 IFATNG
-707 HKVTL
+707 KKVTL

-722 GESKDAIGAF
+722 GESKDAIGVF

-744 DIKSGVGES
+744 DIKSGVGET
-753 GNSIGIYAYGAGGI
+753 GNSIGIYASGTGGI

-787 GTALFAGDGGVINA
+787 GTALFAGNGGVINA

-813 IKDGASAVASMGA
+813 IKNGASAVASMGA
-826 NSKVNIQN
+826 NSKVNIQH

-847 TNNDGKIDAQNSEI
+847 TSDDGKIDAQNSEI

-873 GNGAGAYTSDVNL
+873 GNGAGTYTSDVNL

-910 LSNFYNTLIGASGLN
+910 LSNFYNTLIGASGLD

-963 NRDSNSAKYARN
+963 NKDSNSAKYVRN

-986 KDVSAVMSSADANV
+986 KDVSAVISSADANV

-1016 ATSNNETIMN
+1016 AASNNETIMN

-1061 DVETGDN
+1061 DVETGNN
-1068 VVNNEAIGVFALNGS
+1068 VVNDSAIGVFALNGS

-1088 GTITVKGDKSIGIV
+1088 ADITVKGNKSIGIA
-1102 GMTYRENEGVAIVD
+1102 GMTYRENEGVTIVD

-1128 SVKNIGNIKLDGKEA
+1128 SVKNTGNIKLDGKEA

-1151 KDVDTSSVVAATKG
+1151 KDVDTSSVVADAKA
-1165 ENATGGKIEL
+1165 EN
-1175 KGNGSVG
+1175 
-1182 MFAEGGTLK
+1182 AEGGTIELTGNESTGMYAEGGTIK

-1241 SSIETVIN
+1241 SSVETVIN
-1249 DGKINMKDNS
+1249 NGQINMKDNS
-1259 FGIISK
+1259 FGIIAK

-1272 SELKLGKEGVGIYSK
+1272 SVLKLGKEGVGIYSK
-1287 SSTETPST
+1287 SSTGTPST

-1323 DTTTI
+1323 DATTI

-1348 GSITTGVGSN
+1348 GSITTGAGSN

-1373 ATITN
+1373 ASITN

-1387 NVKALYGKGGTITNN
+1387 NVKALYAKAGTITNN
-1402 ADINLSGVGSIGIIS
+1402 ADINLSGIGSIGIIS
-1417 DGGIATNTAGKKIN
+1417 DGGTATNTAGKIIN
-1431 VGKSDTLNQKYSVGM
+1431 VGKSDALNEKYSVGM
-1446 TAING
+1446 AAING

-1466 GIGMYATGAGSKA
+1466 GIGMYATGVGSKA

-1489 SGKDSKGI
+1489 SGKNSKGI
-1497 YVTDGAEAENYGV
+1497 YVTDGAVAENYGV

-1559 ELYATDATTGT
+1559 DLYATNVTTGI
-1570 KGTVTSIGGKEMDVK
+1570 KGTVTSTNGKEMDVK

-1599 QTRPTYSTTKIVVK
+1599 QTKPTYPETKVVLK
-1613 NPDGTI
+1613 KPDGTI
-1619 KQELPITK
+1619 KELPITK
-1627 IDLPTQGAS
+1627 VDLSSTDET
-1636 KVVESL
+1636 KVVETL
-1642 NGKDKIIEMS
+1642 NRNKKE
-1652 SVEIF
+1652 VEIKSAGNF
-1657 DSNSKVIPDFGMY
+1657 DSDSKVIKELGMY
-1670 VDTSGVKQ
+1670 IDTSGIKH
-1678 TKPYEGL
+1678 TNPYEGL
-1685 EKLKGLQR
+1685 NTLTALNR
-1693 IGLLFGAEAAKYT
+1693 VNLLFGPEASRYT
-1706 NSKEIEVGENILKP
+1706 NSKVLEIGKNILKP
-1720 YNNVILNLASR
+1720 YN
-1731 DIKYVPGSAS
+1731 DIVTSITNSNMKFVLGSAS
-1741 LTWFAAAEQSPT
+1741 LTWFASGQQNET
-1753 DEFQKIVMKKIPYTN
+1753 DEFEKVIMVKIPYTN
-1768 FSLKG
+1768 FALKN
-1773 DTNNYNFLDGLEQRY
+1773 DKNNYNFLDGLEQRY

-1795 REKVVFNKLNN
+1795 REKIIFNKLND

-1818 IDEMKGHQYANTQM
+1818 VDEMKGHQYANTQM
-1832 RIKNSGDQLNK
+1832 RIKNTGDQLSK
-1843 EFEYLMKDWYNPSK
+1843 EFEYLMTDWYNPSK

-1881 ESNSYGVA
+1881 ESNSYGMA
-1889 YVHEDETIKLGQS
+1889 YVHEDETIKLGEN
-1902 SGWYAGLIYNR
+1902 SGWYAGAIYNR

-1921 SVEDQNMLKLGVF
+1921 SVEDQNMLKLGMF
-1934 KTRAYD
+1934 KTRTYD
-1940 NNGSLKWKVSVD
+1940 NNGSLKWKTSVD
-1952 GFVGMNDMDR
+1952 GFVGMNDMER
-1962 KYLVVDEIFG
+1962 KYLVVDKIFG
-1972 AKSRYYTYGIGLRN
+1972 AKSRYYTYGIGVKN

-2009 YGRFTAIKE
+2009 YGRFTTIKE
-2018 QKGEVRLE
+2018 KKGEMRLE

-2040 AELKYSKKINSE
+2040 AELKFNKKINSE
-2052 FKFTLSA
+2052 FKLTLSA
-2059 GLAYET
+2059 GLAYEL

-2071 DSKNKARVN
+2071 EANNKARVN

-2086 YNLASEK
+2086 YNLANEK
-2093 ENRIGNLKGDLKFGL
+2093 ENRTGNLKGDLKFGL

-2122 TKGNNLRGGIGVRSI
+2122 TKGNNLRGGLGVRSI

>member
-1 MSNYLQKM
+1 
-9 EKELRSY
+9 
-16 AKRVKGVSYTSG
+16 
-28 LLIAFLLT
+28 
-36 GMISLSAITQ
+36 
-46 TDKAITQTK
+46 
-55 NNIVDT
+55 
-61 TNQVKQAFINA
+61 
-72 KRDNERLIKNSN
+72 
-84 LELIKL
+84 
-90 MEQGDQVV
+90 
-98 KSPWSSWQVGV
+98 
-109 NTFIENNKG
+109 
-118 VYRGKGDKKE
+118 
-128 EGIYKRLNTNE
+128 
-139 QYMQN
+139 
-144 YKKTL
+144 
-149 YKSGNTLLTLENAFE
+149 
-164 PEREVSTTVS
+164 
-174 IDVNIPKVSGPSKS
+174 
-188 PAGPTVGIPSFN
+188 
-200 PITAK
+200 
-205 EPQAPEVIPPKIEEP
+205 
-220 APITYPGFGS
+220 
-230 SISDKYG
+230 
-237 FWNETSGSGN
+237 
-247 GSTMMDQISITS
+247 
-259 GKFKATSTK
+259 
-268 GAYIKGFQGQGGYS
+268 
-282 ATSSTLK
+282 
-289 RGVPQGTIPADG
+289 
-301 YHQVN
+301 
-306 SSRRFFLGIRNSAF
+306 
-320 IQWEPGVEISWF
+320 
-332 GGGINSGNQ
+332 
-341 LIYMETSTQ
+341 METSTQ
-350 SQQNLETLNNGGAF
+350 SEQNLETLNNGGAF
-364 AGSEG
+364 VGSEG
-369 LYDEVKSYKIQ
+369 LYNEVKAYKIQ
-380 TGLKDDGDGAR
+380 TELKDDGDGAR

-402 YLGDSATRYQA
+402 YLGDSGTRYQA

-450 VYFNTPDTS
+450 VYFNTPDTG

-486 TSSSGSNQQYV
+486 TSNTGSRQQHV

-521 SETLKAGS
+521 SESLKAGS

-541 DASRGVYIAGNI
+541 DASRGVYIAGDITN
-553 EKFDSKNAIVRANI
+553 FDSKNAIVRANI
-567 GFDKN
+567 GFNKN

-584 GTVHHLESNGNL
+584 NTVHHLESNGNL
-596 PVKSTEFVDNA
+596 PGKSIEFVDNA
-607 VGIMYTNSNLKTKVQ
+607 VGIMYTNTKLNTKVQ

-658 NGGEG
+658 NGGEVNVG
-663 NIALYPK
+663 LYPK

-686 LTTEGGNAAGKGNVG
+686 LTTEGGNAAGKGNIG
-701 IFAANG
+701 IFAADG
-707 HKVTL
+707 HKATL

-722 GESKDAIGAF
+722 GESKDAIGVF

-744 DIKSGVGES
+744 DIKSGVGET
-753 GNSIGIYAYGAGGI
+753 GNSIGIYASGTGGI

-787 GTALFAGDGGVINA
+787 GTALFAGNGGVINA

-813 IKDGASAVASMGA
+813 IKNGASAVASMGA
-826 NSKVNIQN
+826 NSKVNIQH

-847 TNNDGKIDAQNSEI
+847 TSDDGKIDAQNSEI

-873 GNGAGAYTSDVNL
+873 GNGAGTYTSDVNL

-910 LSNFYNTLIGASGLN
+910 LSNFYNTLIGASGLD

-963 NRDSNSAKYARN
+963 NKDSNSAKYVRN

-986 KDVSAVMSSADANV
+986 KDVSAVISSADANV

-1016 ATSNNETIMN
+1016 AASNNETIMN

-1061 DVETGDN
+1061 DVETGNN
-1068 VVNNEAIGVFALNGS
+1068 VVNDSAIGVFALNGS

-1088 GTITVKGDKSIGIV
+1088 ADITVKGNKSIGIA
-1102 GMTYRENEGVAIVD
+1102 GMTYRENEGVTIVD

-1128 SVKNIGNIKLDGKEA
+1128 SVKNTGNIKLDGKEA

-1151 KDVDTSSVVAATKG
+1151 KDVDTSSVVADAKA
-1165 ENATGGKIEL
+1165 EN
-1175 KGNGSVG
+1175 
-1182 MFAEGGTLK
+1182 AEGGTIELTGNESTGMYAEGGTIK

-1241 SSIETVIN
+1241 SSVETVIN
-1249 DGKINMKDNS
+1249 NGQINMKDNS
-1259 FGIISK
+1259 FGIIAK
-1265 NVSLGGS
+1265 NISLGGS
-1272 SELKLGKEGVGIYSK
+1272 SVLKLGKEGVGIYSK
-1287 SSTETPST
+1287 SSTGTPST

-1323 DTTTI
+1323 DATTI

-1348 GSITTGVGSN
+1348 GSITTGAVSN

-1373 ATITN
+1373 ASIIN

-1387 NVKALYGKGGTITNN
+1387 NVKALYAKGGTITNN
-1402 ADINLSGVGSIGIIS
+1402 ADINLSGIGSIGIIS
-1417 DGGIATNTAGKKIN
+1417 DGGSATNTAGKIIN
-1431 VGKSDTLNQKYSVGM
+1431 VGKSDTLNEKYSVGM
-1446 TAING
+1446 AAING

-1466 GIGMYATGAGSKA
+1466 GIGMYATGVGSKA

-1489 SGKDSKGI
+1489 SGKNSKGI
-1497 YVTDGAEAENYGV
+1497 YVTDGAVAENYGV

-1559 ELYATDATTGT
+1559 DLYATNVTTGI
-1570 KGTVTSIGGKEMDVK
+1570 KGTVTSTNGKEMDVK

-1599 QTRPTYSTTKIVVK
+1599 QTKPTYPETKVVLK
-1613 NPDGTI
+1613 KPDGTI
-1619 KQELPITK
+1619 KELPITK
-1627 IDLPTQGAS
+1627 VDLSSTDET
-1636 KVVESL
+1636 KVVETL
-1642 NGKDKIIEMS
+1642 NRNKKE
-1652 SVEIF
+1652 VEIKSTGNF
-1657 DSNSKVIPDFGMY
+1657 DSDSRVIKELGMY
-1670 VDTSGVKQ
+1670 IDTSGIKH
-1678 TKPYEGL
+1678 TNPYEGL
-1685 EKLKGLQR
+1685 NTLTALNR
-1693 IGLLFGAEAAKYT
+1693 VNLLFGPEASRYT
-1706 NSKEIEVGENILKP
+1706 NSKVLEIGENILKP
-1720 YNNVILNLASR
+1720 YN
-1731 DIKYVPGSAS
+1731 DIVTSITNSNMKFVLGSAS
-1741 LTWFAAAEQSPT
+1741 LTWFASGQQNET
-1753 DEFQKIVMKKIPYTN
+1753 DEFEKVIMVKIPYTN
-1768 FSLKG
+1768 FALKN
-1773 DTNNYNFLDGLEQRY
+1773 DKNNYNFLDGLEQRY

-1795 REKVVFNKLNN
+1795 REKIIFNKLND

-1818 IDEMKGHQYANTQM
+1818 FDEMKGHQYANTQM
-1832 RIKNSGDQLNK
+1832 RIKNTGDQLNK
-1843 EFEYLMKDWYNPSK
+1843 EFEHLMKDWDNPSK
-1857 QNNKIKVFGMKSD
+1857 QNNKVKVFGMKSD

-1881 ESNSYGVA
+1881 RSNSYGVA
-1889 YVHEDETIKLGQS
+1889 YVHEDETIKLGEN
-1902 SGWYAGLIYNR
+1902 SGWYAGAIYNR

-1921 SVEDQNMLKLGVF
+1921 SVEDQNMLKLGMF
-1934 KTRAYD
+1934 KTRTYD
-1940 NNGSLKWKVSVD
+1940 NNGSLKWKTSVD
-1952 GFVGMNDMDR
+1952 GFVGMNDMER
-1962 KYLVVDEIFG
+1962 KYLVVDKIFG
-1972 AKSRYYTYGIGLRN
+1972 AKSRYYTYGIGVKN

-2009 YGRFTAIKE
+2009 YGRFTTIKE
-2018 QKGEVRLE
+2018 KKGEMRLE

-2040 AELKYSKKINSE
+2040 AELKFNKKINSE
-2052 FKFTLSA
+2052 FKLTLSA
-2059 GLAYET
+2059 GLAYEL

-2071 DSKNKARVN
+2071 EANNKARVN

-2086 YNLASEK
+2086 YNLANEK
-2093 ENRIGNLKGDLKFGL
+2093 ENRTGNLKGDLKFGL

-2122 TKGNNLRGGIGVRSI
+2122 TKGNNLRGGLGVRSI

>member
-1 MSNYLQKM
+1 MNTLRKL

-16 AKRVKGVSYTSG
+16 AKRVKGVTYTSAF
-28 LLIAFLLT
+28 LISFLLT
-36 GMISLSAITQ
+36 GMISLSATTQ
-46 TDKAITQTK
+46 TDKAISQTK
-55 NNIVDT
+55 NDIVDT

-72 KRDNERLIKNSN
+72 KRDNDRLIKNSN

-98 KSPWSSWQVGV
+98 KSPWSSWQFGV
-109 NTFIENNKG
+109 NTFIGSNKG
-118 VYRGKGDKKE
+118 RYSGRGDKKE
-128 EGIYKRLNTNE
+128 DRIYKRLNTKE
-139 QYMQN
+139 KYLQN
-144 YKKTL
+144 FSKTM

-174 IDVNIPKVSGPSKS
+174 IDVKIPKVSGPSKS
-188 PAGPTVGIPSFN
+188 PEGPTGGIPSFN

-205 EPQAPEVIPPKIEEP
+205 APQAPEVIPPKIEEP

-230 SISDKYG
+230 TISDKYS

-259 GKFKATSTK
+259 GKFKATSTE

-289 RGVPQGTIPADG
+289 RGEAQGTIPADG
-301 YHQVN
+301 YHQVS
-306 SSRRFFLGIRNSAF
+306 SSRRFFFGIRNSAF

-332 GGGINSGNQ
+332 GGGISNGNQ

-350 SQQNLETLNNGGAF
+350 SEQNLETLNNGGAF
-364 AGSEG
+364 VGSEG
-369 LYDEVKSYKIQ
+369 LYNEVKAYKIQ
-380 TGLKDDGDGAR
+380 TELKDDGDGAR

-402 YLGDSATRYQA
+402 YLGDSGTRYQA

-450 VYFNTPDTS
+450 VYFNTPDTG

-486 TSSSGSNQQYV
+486 TSNTGSRQQHV

-521 SETLKAGS
+521 SESLKAGS

-541 DASRGVYIAGNI
+541 DASRGVYIAGDITN
-553 EKFDSKNAIVRANI
+553 FDSKNAIVRANI
-567 GFDKN
+567 GFNKN

-584 GTVHHLESNGNL
+584 NTVHHLESNGNL
-596 PVKSTEFVDNA
+596 PGKSIEFVDNA
-607 VGIMYTNSNLKTKVQ
+607 VGIMYTNTKLNTKVQ

-658 NGGEG
+658 NGGEVNVG
-663 NIALYPK
+663 LYPK

-686 LTTEGGNAAGKGNVG
+686 LTTEGGNAAGKGNIG
-701 IFAANG
+701 IFAADG
-707 HKVTL
+707 HKATL

-722 GESKDAIGAF
+722 GESKDAIGVF
-732 AEGTT
+732 AEETT

-744 DIKSGVGES
+744 DIKSGVGET
-753 GNSIGIYAYGAGGI
+753 GNSIGIYASGTGGI
-767 VNIAKPNETK
+767 VNVAKPNETK

-787 GTALFAGDGGVINA
+787 GTALFAGNGGVINA
-801 NGTAA
+801 NGTAT

-813 IKDGASAVASMGA
+813 IKNGASAVASMGA
-826 NSKVNIQN
+826 NSKVNIQH

-847 TNNDGKIDAQNSEI
+847 TSDDGKIDAQNSEI

-873 GNGAGAYTSDVNL
+873 GNGAGTYTSDVNL
-886 TGAKFKINSNNVI
+886 TGTKFKINSNNVI

-910 LSNFYNTLIGASGLN
+910 LSNFYNTLIGASGLD

-963 NRDSNSAKYARN
+963 NKDSNSAKYVRN

-986 KDVSAVMSSADANV
+986 KDVSAVISSADANV

-1016 ATSNNETIMN
+1016 AASNNETIMN

-1061 DVETGDN
+1061 DVETGNN
-1068 VVNNEAIGVFALNGS
+1068 VVNDSAIGVFALNGS

-1088 GTITVKGDKSIGIV
+1088 ADITVKGNKSIGIA

-1128 SVKNIGNIKLDGKEA
+1128 SVKNTGNIKLDGKEA

-1151 KDVDTSSVVAATKG
+1151 KDVDTSSVVAAAKA
-1165 ENATGGKIEL
+1165 EN
-1175 KGNGSVG
+1175 
-1182 MFAEGGTLK
+1182 AEGGTIELTGNESTGMYAEGGTIK

-1241 SSIETVIN
+1241 SSVETVIN
-1249 DGKINMKDNS
+1249 NGQINMKDNS
-1259 FGIISK
+1259 FGIIAK
-1265 NVSLGGS
+1265 NISLGGS
-1272 SELKLGKEGVGIYSK
+1272 SVLKLGKEGVGIYSK
-1287 SSTETPST
+1287 SSTGTPST

-1323 DTTTI
+1323 DATTI

-1348 GSITTGVGSN
+1348 GSITTGAVSN

-1373 ATITN
+1373 ASIIN

-1387 NVKALYGKGGTITNN
+1387 NVKALYAKGGTITNN
-1402 ADINLSGVGSIGIIS
+1402 ADINLSGIGSIGIIS
-1417 DGGIATNTAGKKIN
+1417 DGGSATNTAGKIIN
-1431 VGKSDTLNQKYSVGM
+1431 VGKSDTLNEKYSVGM
-1446 TAING
+1446 AAING

-1466 GIGMYATGAGSKA
+1466 GIGMYATGVGSKA

-1489 SGKDSKGI
+1489 SGKNSKGI
-1497 YVTDGAEAENYGV
+1497 YVTDGAVAENYGV

-1559 ELYATDATTGT
+1559 DLHATDVTTGI
-1570 KGTVTSIGGKEMDVK
+1570 KGTVTSTDGKEMDVK

-1599 QTRPTYSTTKIVVK
+1599 QTKPTYPETKVVLK
-1613 NPDGTI
+1613 KPDGTI
-1619 KQELPITK
+1619 KELPITK
-1627 IDLPTQGAS
+1627 VDLSSTDET
-1636 KVVESL
+1636 KVVETL
-1642 NGKDKIIEMS
+1642 NRNKKE
-1652 SVEIF
+1652 VEIKSTGNF
-1657 DSNSKVIPDFGMY
+1657 DSDSKVIKELGMY
-1670 VDTSGVKQ
+1670 IDTSGIKH
-1678 TKPYEGL
+1678 TNPYEGL
-1685 EKLKGLQR
+1685 NTLTALNR
-1693 IGLLFGAEAAKYT
+1693 VNLLFGPEASRYT
-1706 NSKEIEVGENILKP
+1706 NSKVLEIGENILKP
-1720 YNNVILNLASR
+1720 YN
-1731 DIKYVPGSAS
+1731 DIVTSITNSNMKFVLGSAS
-1741 LTWFAAAEQSPT
+1741 LTWFASGQQNET
-1753 DEFQKIVMKKIPYTN
+1753 DEFEKVIMVKIPYTN
-1768 FSLKG
+1768 FALKN
-1773 DTNNYNFLDGLEQRY
+1773 DKNNYNFLDGLEQRY

-1795 REKVVFNKLNN
+1795 RERIIFNKLND
-1806 LNKGEAQILTQA
+1806 LNKGEAQVLTQA

-1832 RIKNSGDQLNK
+1832 RIKNTGDQLSK
-1843 EFEYLMKDWYNPSK
+1843 EFEHLMTDWYNPSK
-1857 QNNKIKVFGMKSD
+1857 QNNKVKVFGMKSD

-1889 YVHEDETIKLGQS
+1889 YVHEDETIKLGEN
-1902 SGWYAGLIYNR
+1902 SGWYAGAIYNR

-1921 SVEDQNMLKLGVF
+1921 SVEDQNMLKLGMF
-1934 KTRAYD
+1934 KTRTYD
-1940 NNGSLKWKVSVD
+1940 NNGSLKWKTSVD
-1952 GFVGMNDMDR
+1952 GFVGMNDMER
-1962 KYLVVDEIFG
+1962 QYLVVDEIFG
-1972 AKSRYYTYGIGLRN
+1972 AKSRYYTYGIGVKN

-2009 YGRFTAIKE
+2009 YGRFTTIKE
-2018 QKGEVRLE
+2018 KKGEIRLE

-2040 AELKYSKKINSE
+2040 AELKFSKKINSE
-2052 FKFTLSA
+2052 FKLTLSA
-2059 GLAYET
+2059 GLAYEL

-2071 DSKNKARVN
+2071 EANNKARVN

-2086 YNLASEK
+2086 YNLANEK
-2093 ENRIGNLKGDLKFGL
+2093 ENRTGNLKGDLKFGL

-2122 TKGNNLRGGIGVRSI
+2122 TKGNNLRGGLGVRSI

>member
-1 MSNYLQKM
+1 MGSTLRKL

-16 AKRVKGVSYTSG
+16 AKRVKGVTYTSA
-28 LLIAFLLT
+28 LLISFLLT
-36 GMISLSAITQ
+36 GMISLSATTQ
-46 TDKAITQTK
+46 TDKAISQTK
-55 NNIVDT
+55 NDIVDT
-61 TNQVKQAFINA
+61 TSQVKQAFINA
-72 KRDNERLIKNSN
+72 KRDNDRLIKNSN

-98 KSPWSSWQVGV
+98 KSPWSSWQFGV
-109 NTFIENNKG
+109 NTFIGSNKG
-118 VYRGKGDKKE
+118 RYSGRGDKKE
-128 EGIYKRLNTNE
+128 DRIYKRLNTKE
-139 QYMQN
+139 KYLQN
-144 YKKTL
+144 FSKTM
-149 YKSGNTLLTLENAFE
+149 YKSGNTILTLENAFE

-174 IDVNIPKVSGPSKS
+174 IDVKIPKVSGPSKS
-188 PAGPTVGIPSFN
+188 PEGPTGGIPSFN

-205 EPQAPEVIPPKIEEP
+205 APQAPEVIPPKIEEP
-220 APITYPGFGS
+220 ASITYPGFGS
-230 SISDKYG
+230 TISDKYS
-237 FWNETSGSGN
+237 FWNETSGGGN

-289 RGVPQGTIPADG
+289 REEPKGTIPADG

-306 SSRRFFLGIRNSAF
+306 SSRKFFFGIRNSAF
-320 IQWEPGVEISWF
+320 MQWEPGVEISWF
-332 GGGINSGNQ
+332 GGGISSGNQ

-369 LYDEVKSYKIQ
+369 LYDEVKSYKMQ
-380 TGLKDDGDGAR
+380 TELKDDGDGAI

-402 YLGDSATRYQA
+402 YLGDSGTRYQA

-486 TSSSGSNQQYV
+486 TSNSGDKQQYV

-529 GFYLNKPVNIYS
+529 GFYLNKPVNVYS

-553 EKFDSKNAIVRANI
+553 TNFDSKNAIVRANI
-567 GFDKN
+567 GFNKN

-584 GTVHHLESNGNL
+584 NTVHHLESNGNL
-596 PVKSTEFVDNA
+596 PGKSTEFVDNA
-607 VGIMYTNSNLKTKVQ
+607 VGIMYTNTKLNTKVQ

-658 NGGEG
+658 NGGEVNVG
-663 NIALYPK
+663 LYPK

-686 LTTEGGNAAGKGNVG
+686 LTTEGGNAAGKGNIG

-707 HKVTL
+707 HKATL

-722 GESKDAIGAF
+722 GESKDAIGVF
-732 AEGTT
+732 ADGTE

-753 GNSIGIYAYGAGGI
+753 GNSIGIYANGAGGI

-813 IKDGASAVASMGA
+813 IKNGASAVASMGA
-826 NSKVNIQN
+826 NSKVNIQH

-847 TNNDGKIDAQNSEI
+847 TSDDGKIDAQNSEI
-861 TLDGNAVGFSIK
+861 TLDGNAVGFSVK
-873 GNGAGAYTSDVNL
+873 GNGAGTYTSDVNL

-910 LSNFYNTLIGASGLN
+910 LSNFYNTLIGASGLD

-936 KIGVIDGLNGANS
+936 KIGVIDGLNGVNS
-949 FTLDEKLDKKVAAT
+949 FTLDEKLDKKVAVS
-963 NRDSNSAKYARN
+963 DSSSNSAKYVRN

-986 KDVSAVMSSADANV
+986 KDVSAVISSADANV

-1016 ATSNNETIMN
+1016 AASNNETIMN

-1061 DVETGDN
+1061 DVETGNN
-1068 VVNNEAIGVFALNGS
+1068 VVNDSAIGVFALNGS

-1088 GTITVKGDKSIGIV
+1088 ADITVKGNKSIGIA

-1128 SVKNIGNIKLDGKEA
+1128 SVKNTGNIKLDGKEA

-1151 KDVDTSSVVAATKG
+1151 KDVSTSSVVAATKA
-1165 ENATGGKIEL
+1165 ENAAGGTIEL
-1175 KGNGSVG
+1175 TGNESTG
-1182 MFAEGGTLK
+1182 MYAEGGTIK

-1241 SSIETVIN
+1241 SSVETVIN
-1249 DGKINMKDNS
+1249 NGQINMKDNS
-1259 FGIISK
+1259 FGIIAK

-1272 SELKLGKEGVGIYSK
+1272 SVLKLGKEGVGIYSK
-1287 SSTETPST
+1287 SSTGTPST

-1323 DTTTI
+1323 DVTTI

-1348 GSITTGVGSN
+1348 GSITTGAGSN

-1373 ATITN
+1373 ASITN

-1387 NVKALYGKGGTITNN
+1387 NVKALYTKGGTITNN
-1402 ADINLSGVGSIGIIS
+1402 ADINLSGIGSIGIIS
-1417 DGGIATNTAGKKIN
+1417 DGGRATNTAGKIIN

-1446 TAING
+1446 AAING
-1451 STITNSGIINVKEES
+1451 STITNSGIINIKEES
-1466 GIGMYATGAGSKA
+1466 GIGMYATGVGSKA

-1489 SGKDSKGI
+1489 SGKNSKGI
-1497 YVTDGAEAENYGV
+1497 YVTDGAVAENYGV
-1510 ITTSATNT
+1510 IKTSATNT

-1553 ASPDQS
+1553 TSPDQS
-1559 ELYATDATTGT
+1559 DLYATDVTTGI
-1570 KGTVTSIGGKEMDVK
+1570 KGTVTSTDGKEMDVK

-1599 QTRPTYSTTKIVVK
+1599 QTKPTYPETKVVLK
-1613 NPDGTI
+1613 KPNGTI
-1619 KQELPITK
+1619 KELPITK
-1627 IDLPTQGAS
+1627 VDLSSTDET
-1636 KVVESL
+1636 KVVETL
-1642 NGKDKIIEMS
+1642 NRNKKE
-1652 SVEIF
+1652 VEIKSTGNF
-1657 DSNSKVIPDFGMY
+1657 DSDSKVIKELGMY
-1670 VDTSGVKQ
+1670 IDTSGVNH
-1678 TKPYEGL
+1678 TRPYEGL
-1685 EKLKGLQR
+1685 NTLTALNR
-1693 IGLLFGAEAAKYT
+1693 VNLLFGPEASRYT
-1706 NSKEIEVGENILKP
+1706 NSKVLEIGENILKP
-1720 YNNVILNLASR
+1720 YN
-1731 DIKYVPGSAS
+1731 DIVTSITNSNMKFVLGSAS
-1741 LTWFAAAEQSPT
+1741 LTWFASGQQNET
-1753 DEFQKIVMKKIPYTN
+1753 DEFEKVIMVKIPYTN
-1768 FSLKG
+1768 FALKN
-1773 DTNNYNFLDGLEQRY
+1773 DKNNYNFLDGLEQRY

-1795 REKVVFNKLNN
+1795 RERIIFNKLND
-1806 LNKGEAQILTQA
+1806 LNKGEAQVLTQA
-1818 IDEMKGHQYANTQM
+1818 VDEMKGHQYANTQM
-1832 RIKNSGDQLNK
+1832 RIKNTGDQLNK
-1843 EFEYLMKDWYNPSK
+1843 EFEHLMKDWDNPSK
-1857 QNNKIKVFGMKSD
+1857 QNNKVKVFGMKSD

-1881 ESNSYGVA
+1881 RSNSYGVA
-1889 YVHEDETIKLGQS
+1889 YVHEDETIKLGEN
-1902 SGWYAGLIYNR
+1902 SGWYAGAIYNK
-1913 FRFKDIGK
+1913 FRFKGIGK

-1934 KTRAYD
+1934 KTKAYD

-1952 GFVGMNDMDR
+1952 GFVGMNDMER
-1962 KYLVVDEIFG
+1962 QYLVVDEIFG
-1972 AKSRYYTYGIGLRN
+1972 AKSRYYTYGIGVKN

-2009 YGRFTAIKE
+2009 YGRFTTIKE
-2018 QKGEVRLE
+2018 KKGEIRLE

-2052 FKFTLSA
+2052 FKLTLSA
-2059 GLAYET
+2059 GLAYEL

-2071 DSKNKARVN
+2071 EANNKARVN

-2086 YNLASEK
+2086 YNLANEK
-2093 ENRIGNLKGDLKFGL
+2093 ENRTGNLKGDLKFGL

-2122 TKGNNLRGGIGVRSI
+2122 TKGNNLRGGLGVRSI

>member
-1 MSNYLQKM
+1 MNTLRKL

-16 AKRVKGVSYTSG
+16 AKRVKGVTYTSAF
-28 LLIAFLLT
+28 LISFLLT
-36 GMISLSAITQ
+36 GMISLSATTQ
-46 TDKAITQTK
+46 TDKAISQTK
-55 NNIVDT
+55 NDIVDT

-72 KRDNERLIKNSN
+72 KRDNDRLIKNSN

-98 KSPWSSWQVGV
+98 KSPWSSWQFGV
-109 NTFIENNKG
+109 NTFIGSNKG
-118 VYRGKGDKKE
+118 RYSGRGDKKE
-128 EGIYKRLNTNE
+128 DRIYKRLNTKE
-139 QYMQN
+139 KYLQN
-144 YKKTL
+144 FSKTM

-174 IDVNIPKVSGPSKS
+174 IDVKIPKVSGPSKS
-188 PAGPTVGIPSFN
+188 PEGPTGGIPSFN

-205 EPQAPEVIPPKIEEP
+205 APQAPEVIPPKIEEP

-230 SISDKYG
+230 TISDKYS

-259 GKFKATSTK
+259 GKFKATSTE

-289 RGVPQGTIPADG
+289 RGEAQGTIPADG
-301 YHQVN
+301 YHQVS
-306 SSRRFFLGIRNSAF
+306 SSRRFFFGIRNSAF

-332 GGGINSGNQ
+332 GGGISNGNQ

-350 SQQNLETLNNGGAF
+350 SEQNLETLNNGGAF
-364 AGSEG
+364 VGSEG
-369 LYDEVKSYKIQ
+369 LYNEVKAYKIQ
-380 TGLKDDGDGAR
+380 TELKDDGDGAR

-402 YLGDSATRYQA
+402 YLGDSGTRYQA

-450 VYFNTPDTS
+450 VYFNTPDTG

-486 TSSSGSNQQYV
+486 TSNTGSRQQHV

-521 SETLKAGS
+521 SESLKAGS

-541 DASRGVYIAGNI
+541 DASRGVYIAGDITN
-553 EKFDSKNAIVRANI
+553 FDSKNAIVRANI
-567 GFDKN
+567 GFNKN

-584 GTVHHLESNGNL
+584 NTVHHLESNGNL
-596 PVKSTEFVDNA
+596 PGKSIEFVDNA
-607 VGIMYTNSNLKTKVQ
+607 VGIMYTNTKLNTKVQ

-658 NGGEG
+658 NGGEVNVG
-663 NIALYPK
+663 LYPK

-686 LTTEGGNAAGKGNVG
+686 LTTEGGNAAGKGNIG
-701 IFAANG
+701 IFAADG
-707 HKVTL
+707 HKATL

-722 GESKDAIGAF
+722 GESKDAIGVF
-732 AEGTT
+732 AEETT

-744 DIKSGVGES
+744 DIKSGVGET
-753 GNSIGIYAYGAGGI
+753 GNSIGIYASGTGGI
-767 VNIAKPNETK
+767 VNVAKPNETK

-787 GTALFAGDGGVINA
+787 GTALFAGNGGVINA
-801 NGTAA
+801 NGTAT

-813 IKDGASAVASMGA
+813 IKNGASAVASMGA
-826 NSKVNIQN
+826 NSKVNIQH

-847 TNNDGKIDAQNSEI
+847 TSDDGKIDAQNSEI

-873 GNGAGAYTSDVNL
+873 GNGAGTYTSDVNL
-886 TGAKFKINSNNVI
+886 TGTKFKINSNNVI

-910 LSNFYNTLIGASGLN
+910 LSNFYNTLIGASGLD

-963 NRDSNSAKYARN
+963 NKDSNSAKYVRN

-986 KDVSAVMSSADANV
+986 KDVSAVISSADANV

-1016 ATSNNETIMN
+1016 AASNNETIMN

-1061 DVETGDN
+1061 DVETGNN
-1068 VVNNEAIGVFALNGS
+1068 VVNDSAIGVFALNGS

-1088 GTITVKGDKSIGIV
+1088 ADITVKGNKSIGIA

-1128 SVKNIGNIKLDGKEA
+1128 SVKNTGNIKLDGKEA

-1151 KDVDTSSVVAATKG
+1151 KDVDTSSVVAAAKA
-1165 ENATGGKIEL
+1165 EN
-1175 KGNGSVG
+1175 
-1182 MFAEGGTLK
+1182 AEGGTIELTGNESTGMYAEGGTIK

-1241 SSIETVIN
+1241 SSVETVIN
-1249 DGKINMKDNS
+1249 NGQINMKDNS
-1259 FGIISK
+1259 FGIIAK
-1265 NVSLGGS
+1265 NISLGGS
-1272 SELKLGKEGVGIYSK
+1272 SVLKLGKEGVGIYSK
-1287 SSTETPST
+1287 SSTGTPST

-1323 DTTTI
+1323 DATTI

-1348 GSITTGVGSN
+1348 GSITTGAVSN

-1373 ATITN
+1373 ASIIN

-1387 NVKALYGKGGTITNN
+1387 NVKALYAKGGTITNN
-1402 ADINLSGVGSIGIIS
+1402 ADINLSGIGSIGIIS
-1417 DGGIATNTAGKKIN
+1417 DGGSATNTAGKIIN
-1431 VGKSDTLNQKYSVGM
+1431 VGKSDTLNEKYSVGM
-1446 TAING
+1446 AAING

-1466 GIGMYATGAGSKA
+1466 GIGMYATGVGSKA

-1489 SGKDSKGI
+1489 SGKNSKGI
-1497 YVTDGAEAENYGV
+1497 YVTDGAVAENYGV

-1559 ELYATDATTGT
+1559 DLHATDVTTGI
-1570 KGTVTSIGGKEMDVK
+1570 KGTVTSTDGKEMDVK

-1599 QTRPTYSTTKIVVK
+1599 QTKPTYPETKVVLK
-1613 NPDGTI
+1613 KPDGTI
-1619 KQELPITK
+1619 KELPITK
-1627 IDLPTQGAS
+1627 VDLSSTDET
-1636 KVVESL
+1636 KVVETL
-1642 NGKDKIIEMS
+1642 NRNKKE
-1652 SVEIF
+1652 VEIKSTGNF
-1657 DSNSKVIPDFGMY
+1657 DSDSKVIKELGMY
-1670 VDTSGVKQ
+1670 IDTSGIKH
-1678 TKPYEGL
+1678 TNPYEGL
-1685 EKLKGLQR
+1685 NTLTALNR
-1693 IGLLFGAEAAKYT
+1693 VNLLFGPEASRYT
-1706 NSKEIEVGENILKP
+1706 NSKVLEIGENILKP
-1720 YNNVILNLASR
+1720 YN
-1731 DIKYVPGSAS
+1731 DIVTSITNSNMKFVLGSAS
-1741 LTWFAAAEQSPT
+1741 LTWFASGQQNET
-1753 DEFQKIVMKKIPYTN
+1753 DEFEKVIMVKIPYTN
-1768 FSLKG
+1768 FALKN
-1773 DTNNYNFLDGLEQRY
+1773 DKNNYNFLDGLEQRY

-1795 REKVVFNKLNN
+1795 RERIIFNKLND
-1806 LNKGEAQILTQA
+1806 LNKGEAQVLTQA

-1832 RIKNSGDQLNK
+1832 RIKNTGDQLSK
-1843 EFEYLMKDWYNPSK
+1843 EFEHLMTDWYNPSK
-1857 QNNKIKVFGMKSD
+1857 QNNKVKVFGMKSD

-1889 YVHEDETIKLGQS
+1889 YVHEDETIKLGEN
-1902 SGWYAGLIYNR
+1902 SGWYAGAIYNR

-1921 SVEDQNMLKLGVF
+1921 SVEDQNMLKLGMF
-1934 KTRAYD
+1934 KTRTYD
-1940 NNGSLKWKVSVD
+1940 NNGSLKWKTSVD
-1952 GFVGMNDMDR
+1952 GFVGMNDMER
-1962 KYLVVDEIFG
+1962 QYLVVDEIFG
-1972 AKSRYYTYGIGLRN
+1972 AKSRYYTYGIGLKN
-1986 EVSKDYRLSEHVSLV
+1986 ELSKDYRLSEHVSLV

-2009 YGRFTAIKE
+2009 YGRFTTIREK
-2018 QKGEVRLE
+2018 KGEMRLE

-2040 AELKYSKKINSE
+2040 AELKFSKKINSE
-2052 FKFTLSA
+2052 FKLTLSA
-2059 GLAYET
+2059 GLAYEL

-2071 DSKNKARVN
+2071 EANNKARVN

-2086 YNLASEK
+2086 YNLANEK
-2093 ENRIGNLKGDLKFGL
+2093 ENRTGNLKGDLKFGL

-2122 TKGNNLRGGIGVRSI
+2122 TKGNNLRGGLGVRSI

>member
-1 MSNYLQKM
+1 MNNTLGKL
-9 EKELRSY
+9 EKQLRSY
-16 AKRVKGVSYTSG
+16 AKRVKGVTYTNAF
-28 LLIAFLLT
+28 LISFLLT
-36 GMISLSAITQ
+36 GMIGLSATTQ
-46 TDKAITQTK
+46 TDKAISQTK
-55 NNIVDT
+55 NDIVDT
-61 TNQVKQAFINA
+61 TVQIRQAFINA
-72 KRDNERLIKNSN
+72 KRDNDRLIKNSN

-98 KSPWSSWQVGV
+98 KSPWSSWQFGV
-109 NTFIENNKG
+109 NTFIGSNKG
-118 VYRGKGDKKE
+118 RYSGRGDKKE
-128 EGIYKRLNTNE
+128 DRIYKRLNTKE
-139 QYMQN
+139 KYLQN
-144 YKKTL
+144 FSKTM

-174 IDVNIPKVSGPSKS
+174 IDVKIPKVSGPSKS
-188 PAGPTVGIPSFN
+188 PEGPTGGIPSFN

-205 EPQAPEVIPPKIEEP
+205 APQAPEVIPPKIEEP
-220 APITYPGFGS
+220 ASITYPGFGS
-230 SISDKYG
+230 TISDKYS
-237 FWNETSGSGN
+237 FWNETSGGGN

-289 RGVPQGTIPADG
+289 REEPKGTIPADG

-306 SSRRFFLGIRNSAF
+306 SSRKFFFGIRNSAF
-320 IQWEPGVEISWF
+320 MQWEPGVEISWF
-332 GGGINSGNQ
+332 GGGISSGNQ

-369 LYDEVKSYKIQ
+369 LYDEVKSYKMQ
-380 TGLKDDGDGAR
+380 TELKDDGDGAI

-402 YLGDSATRYQA
+402 YLGDSGTRYQA

-486 TSSSGSNQQYV
+486 TSNSGDKQQYV

-529 GFYLNKPVNIYS
+529 GFYLNKPVNVYS

-553 EKFDSKNAIVRANI
+553 TNFDSKNAIVRANI
-567 GFDKN
+567 GFNKN

-584 GTVHHLESNGNL
+584 NTVHHLESNGNL
-596 PVKSTEFVDNA
+596 PGKSTEFVDNA
-607 VGIMYTNSNLKTKVQ
+607 VGIMYTNTKLNTKVQ

-658 NGGEG
+658 NGGEVNVG
-663 NIALYPK
+663 LYPK

-686 LTTEGGNAAGKGNVG
+686 LTTEGGNAAGKGNIG

-707 HKVTL
+707 HKATL

-722 GESKDAIGAF
+722 GESKDAIGVF
-732 AEGTT
+732 ADGTE

-753 GNSIGIYAYGAGGI
+753 GNSIGIYANGAGGI

-813 IKDGASAVASMGA
+813 IKNGASAVASMGA
-826 NSKVNIQN
+826 NSKVNIQH

-847 TNNDGKIDAQNSEI
+847 TSDDGKIDAQNSEI
-861 TLDGNAVGFSIK
+861 TLDGNAVGFSVK
-873 GNGAGAYTSDVNL
+873 GNGAGTYTSDVNL

-910 LSNFYNTLIGASGLN
+910 LSNFYNTLIGASGLD

-936 KIGVIDGLNGANS
+936 KIGVIDGLNGVNS
-949 FTLDEKLDKKVAAT
+949 FTLDEKLDKKVAVS
-963 NRDSNSAKYARN
+963 DSSSNSAKYVRN

-986 KDVSAVMSSADANV
+986 KDVSAVISSADANV

-1016 ATSNNETIMN
+1016 AASNNETIMN

-1061 DVETGDN
+1061 DVETGNN
-1068 VVNNEAIGVFALNGS
+1068 VVNDSAIGVFALNGS

-1088 GTITVKGDKSIGIV
+1088 ADITVKGNKSIGIA

-1128 SVKNIGNIKLDGKEA
+1128 SVKNTGNIKLDGKEA

-1151 KDVDTSSVVAATKG
+1151 KDVSTSSVVAATKA
-1165 ENATGGKIEL
+1165 ENAAGGTIEL
-1175 KGNGSVG
+1175 TGNESTG
-1182 MFAEGGTLK
+1182 MYAEGGTIK

-1241 SSIETVIN
+1241 SSVETVIN
-1249 DGKINMKDNS
+1249 NGQINMKDNS
-1259 FGIISK
+1259 FGIIAK

-1272 SELKLGKEGVGIYSK
+1272 SVLKLGKEGVGIYSK
-1287 SSTETPST
+1287 SSTGTPST

-1323 DTTTI
+1323 DVTTI

-1348 GSITTGVGSN
+1348 GSITTGAGSN

-1373 ATITN
+1373 ASITN

-1387 NVKALYGKGGTITNN
+1387 NVKALYTKGGTITNN
-1402 ADINLSGVGSIGIIS
+1402 ADINLSGIGSIGIIS
-1417 DGGIATNTAGKKIN
+1417 DGGRATNTAGKIIN

-1446 TAING
+1446 AAING
-1451 STITNSGIINVKEES
+1451 STITNSGIINIKEES
-1466 GIGMYATGAGSKA
+1466 GIGMYATGVGSKA

-1489 SGKDSKGI
+1489 SGKNSKGI
-1497 YVTDGAEAENYGV
+1497 YVTDGAVAENYGV
-1510 ITTSATNT
+1510 IKTSATNT

-1553 ASPDQS
+1553 TSPDQS
-1559 ELYATDATTGT
+1559 DLYATDVTTGI
-1570 KGTVTSIGGKEMDVK
+1570 KGTVTSTDGKEMDVK

-1599 QTRPTYSTTKIVVK
+1599 QTKPTYPETKVVLK
-1613 NPDGTI
+1613 KPNGTI
-1619 KQELPITK
+1619 KELPITK
-1627 IDLPTQGAS
+1627 VDLSSTDET
-1636 KVVESL
+1636 KVVETL
-1642 NGKDKIIEMS
+1642 NRNKKE
-1652 SVEIF
+1652 VEIKSTGNF
-1657 DSNSKVIPDFGMY
+1657 DSDSKVIKELGMY
-1670 VDTSGVKQ
+1670 IDTSGIKH
-1678 TKPYEGL
+1678 TNPYEGL
-1685 EKLKGLQR
+1685 NTLTALNR
-1693 IGLLFGAEAAKYT
+1693 VNLLFGPEASRYT
-1706 NSKEIEVGENILKP
+1706 NSKVLEIGENILKP
-1720 YNNVILNLASR
+1720 YN
-1731 DIKYVPGSAS
+1731 DIVTSITNSNMKFVLGSAS
-1741 LTWFAAAEQSPT
+1741 LTWFASGQQNET
-1753 DEFQKIVMKKIPYTN
+1753 DEFEKVIMVKIPYTN
-1768 FSLKG
+1768 FALKN
-1773 DTNNYNFLDGLEQRY
+1773 DKNNYNFLDGLEQRY

-1795 REKVVFNKLNN
+1795 RERIIFNKLND
-1806 LNKGEAQILTQA
+1806 LNKGEAQVLTQA
-1818 IDEMKGHQYANTQM
+1818 VDEMKGHQYANTQM
-1832 RIKNSGDQLNK
+1832 RIKNTGDQLSK
-1843 EFEYLMKDWYNPSK
+1843 EFEHLMTDWYNPSK
-1857 QNNKIKVFGMKSD
+1857 QNNKVKVFGMKSD

-1881 ESNSYGVA
+1881 ESNSYGMA
-1889 YVHEDETIKLGQS
+1889 YVHEDETIKLGQN
-1902 SGWYAGLIYNR
+1902 SGWYAGAIYNR

-1921 SVEDQNMLKLGVF
+1921 SVEDQNMLKLGMF
-1934 KTRAYD
+1934 KTRTYD
-1940 NNGSLKWKVSVD
+1940 NNGSLKWKTSVD
-1952 GFVGMNDMDR
+1952 GFVGMNDMER
-1962 KYLVVDEIFG
+1962 KYLVVDKIFG
-1972 AKSRYYTYGIGLRN
+1972 AKSRYYTYGIGVKN

-2009 YGRFTAIKE
+2009 YGRFTTIKE
-2018 QKGEVRLE
+2018 KKGEMRLE

-2040 AELKYSKKINSE
+2040 AELKFNKKINSE
-2052 FKFTLSA
+2052 FKLTLSA
-2059 GLAYET
+2059 GLAYEL

-2071 DSKNKARVN
+2071 EANNKARVN

-2086 YNLASEK
+2086 YNLANEK
-2093 ENRIGNLKGDLKFGL
+2093 ENRTGNLKGDLKFGL

-2122 TKGNNLRGGIGVRSI
+2122 TKGNNLRGGLGVRSI

>member
-1 MSNYLQKM
+1 MNNTLGKL
-9 EKELRSY
+9 EKQLRSY
-16 AKRVKGVSYTSG
+16 AKRVKGVTYTNAF
-28 LLIAFLLT
+28 LISFLLT
-36 GMISLSAITQ
+36 GMIGLSAITQ
-46 TDKAITQTK
+46 TDKAISQTK
-55 NNIVDT
+55 NDIVDT
-61 TNQVKQAFINA
+61 TVQIRQAFINA
-72 KRDNERLIKNSN
+72 KRDNDRLIKNSN

-98 KSPWSSWQVGV
+98 KSPWSSWQFGV
-109 NTFIENNKG
+109 NTFIGSNKG
-118 VYRGKGDKKE
+118 RYSGRGDKKE
-128 EGIYKRLNTNE
+128 DRIYKRLNTKE
-139 QYMQN
+139 KYLQN
-144 YKKTL
+144 FSKTM

-174 IDVNIPKVSGPSKS
+174 IDVKIPKVSGPSKS
-188 PAGPTVGIPSFN
+188 PEGPTGGIPSFN

-205 EPQAPEVIPPKIEEP
+205 APQAPEVIPPKIEEP
-220 APITYPGFGS
+220 ASITYPGFGS
-230 SISDKYG
+230 TISDKYS
-237 FWNETSGSGN
+237 FWNETSGGGN

-289 RGVPQGTIPADG
+289 RGEPQGNIPADG

-306 SSRRFFLGIRNSAF
+306 SSRRFFFGIRNSAF
-320 IQWEPGVEISWF
+320 MQWEPGVEISWF
-332 GGGINSGNQ
+332 GGGISSGNQ

-350 SQQNLETLNNGGAF
+350 SQQNLETLNNGGVF

-380 TGLKDDGDGAR
+380 TELKDDGDGAI

-402 YLGDSATRYQA
+402 YLGDSGTRYQA

-459 SDQRW
+459 NDQRW

-497 KTGFVNNGLINLYGI
+497 KTGFINNGLINLYGI

-529 GFYLNKPVNIYS
+529 GFYLNKPVNVYS

-553 EKFDSKNAIVRANI
+553 TNFDSKNAIVRANI
-567 GFDKN
+567 GFNKN

-584 GTVHHLESNGNL
+584 NTVHHLESNGNL
-596 PVKSTEFVDNA
+596 PGKSTEFVDNA
-607 VGIMYTNSNLKTKVQ
+607 VGIMYTNTKLNTKVQ

-658 NGGEG
+658 NGGEVNVG
-663 NIALYPK
+663 LYPK

-686 LTTEGGNAAGKGNVG
+686 LTTEGGNAAGKGNIG

-707 HKVTL
+707 HKATL

-722 GESKDAIGAF
+722 GESKDAIGVF
-732 AEGTT
+732 ADGTE

-753 GNSIGIYAYGAGGI
+753 GNSIGIYANGAGGI
-767 VNIAKPNETK
+767 VNITKPNETK

-813 IKDGASAVASMGA
+813 IKNGASAVASMGA
-826 NSKVNIQN
+826 NSKVNIQH

-847 TNNDGKIDAQNSEI
+847 TSDDGKIDAQNSEI

-873 GNGAGAYTSDVNL
+873 GNGAGTYTSDVNL

-910 LSNFYNTLIGASGLN
+910 LSNFYNTLIGASGLD

-949 FTLDEKLDKKVAAT
+949 FTLDEKLDKKVAVS
-963 NRDSNSAKYARN
+963 DSSSNSAKYVRN

-986 KDVSAVMSSADANV
+986 KDISAVISSADANV

-1061 DVETGDN
+1061 DVETGNN
-1068 VVNNEAIGVFALNGS
+1068 VVNDSAIGVFALNGS

-1088 GTITVKGDKSIGIV
+1088 ADITVKGNKSIGIA

-1116 EYGATGVGQGTI
+1116 EYGVTGVGQGTI
-1128 SVKNIGNIKLDGKEA
+1128 SVKNTGNIKLDGKEA

-1151 KDVDTSSVVAATKG
+1151 KDVDTSSVVADAKA
-1165 ENATGGKIEL
+1165 EN
-1175 KGNGSVG
+1175 
-1182 MFAEGGTLK
+1182 AEGGTIELTGNESTGMYAEGGTIK

-1241 SSIETVIN
+1241 SSVETVIN
-1249 DGKINMKDNS
+1249 NGKINMKDNS
-1259 FGIISK
+1259 FGIIAK

-1287 SSTETPST
+1287 SSTGTPST

-1323 DTTTI
+1323 DATTI

-1348 GSITTGVGSN
+1348 GSITTGAGSN

-1373 ATITN
+1373 ASITN

-1387 NVKALYGKGGTITNN
+1387 NVKALYAKAGTITNN
-1402 ADINLSGVGSIGIIS
+1402 ADINLSGIGSIGIIS
-1417 DGGIATNTAGKKIN
+1417 DGGTATNTAGKIIN
-1431 VGKSDTLNQKYSVGM
+1431 VGKSDALNEKYSVGM
-1446 TAING
+1446 AAING

-1466 GIGMYATGAGSKA
+1466 GIGMYATGVGSKA

-1489 SGKDSKGI
+1489 SGKNSKGI
-1497 YVTDGAEAENYGV
+1497 YVTDGAVAENYGV

-1559 ELYATDATTGT
+1559 DLHATDVTTGI
-1570 KGTVTSIGGKEMDVK
+1570 KGTVTSTDGKEMDVK

-1599 QTRPTYSTTKIVVK
+1599 QTKPTYPETKVVLK
-1613 NPDGTI
+1613 KPDGTI
-1619 KQELPITK
+1619 KELPITK
-1627 IDLPTQGAS
+1627 VDLSSTDET
-1636 KVVESL
+1636 KVVETL
-1642 NGKDKIIEMS
+1642 NRNKKE
-1652 SVEIF
+1652 VEIKSAGNF
-1657 DSNSKVIPDFGMY
+1657 DSDSKVIKELGMY
-1670 VDTSGVKQ
+1670 IDTSGIKH
-1678 TKPYEGL
+1678 TNPYEGL
-1685 EKLKGLQR
+1685 NTLTALNR
-1693 IGLLFGAEAAKYT
+1693 VNLLFGPEASRYT
-1706 NSKEIEVGENILKP
+1706 NSKVLEIGENILKP
-1720 YNNVILNLASR
+1720 YN
-1731 DIKYVPGSAS
+1731 DIVTSITNSNMKFVLGSAS
-1741 LTWFAAAEQSPT
+1741 LTWFASGQQNET
-1753 DEFQKIVMKKIPYTN
+1753 DEFEKVIMVKIPYTN
-1768 FSLKG
+1768 FALKN
-1773 DTNNYNFLDGLEQRY
+1773 DKNNYNFLDGLEQRY

-1795 REKVVFNKLNN
+1795 REKIIFNKLND

-1818 IDEMKGHQYANTQM
+1818 VDEMKGHQYANTQM
-1832 RIKNSGDQLNK
+1832 RIKNTGDQLSK
-1843 EFEYLMKDWYNPSK
+1843 EFEHLITDWYNPSK
-1857 QNNKIKVFGMKSD
+1857 QNNKVKVFGMKSD
-1870 FNTDTAGIKDF
+1870 FKTDTAGIKDF
-1881 ESNSYGVA
+1881 ENNSYGVA
-1889 YVHEDETIKLGQS
+1889 YVHEDETIKLGEN
-1902 SGWYAGLIYNR
+1902 SGWYAGAIYNR

-1940 NNGSLKWKVSVD
+1940 NNGSLKWKSSLD
-1952 GFVGMNDMDR
+1952 GFVGMNDMER
-1962 KYLVVDEIFG
+1962 QYLVVDEIFG
-1972 AKSRYYTYGIGLRN
+1972 AKSRYYTYGIGVKN

-2009 YGRFTAIKE
+2009 YGRFTTIKE
-2018 QKGEVRLE
+2018 KKGEVRLE
-2026 VKGNHYISVKPEVG
+2026 IKGNHYISVKPEVG
-2040 AELKYSKKINSE
+2040 AELKFNKKINSE
-2052 FKFTLSA
+2052 FKLTLSA
-2059 GLAYET
+2059 GIAYEL

-2071 DSKNKARVN
+2071 EANNKARVN

-2086 YNLASEK
+2086 YNLANEK
-2093 ENRIGNLKGDLKFGL
+2093 ENRTGNLKGDLKFGL

-2122 TKGNNLRGGIGVRSI
+2122 TKGNNLRGGLGVRSI

>member
-1 MSNYLQKM
+1 
-9 EKELRSY
+9 
-16 AKRVKGVSYTSG
+16 
-28 LLIAFLLT
+28 
-36 GMISLSAITQ
+36 
-46 TDKAITQTK
+46 
-55 NNIVDT
+55 
-61 TNQVKQAFINA
+61 
-72 KRDNERLIKNSN
+72 
-84 LELIKL
+84 
-90 MEQGDQVV
+90 
-98 KSPWSSWQVGV
+98 
-109 NTFIENNKG
+109 
-118 VYRGKGDKKE
+118 
-128 EGIYKRLNTNE
+128 
-139 QYMQN
+139 
-144 YKKTL
+144 
-149 YKSGNTLLTLENAFE
+149 
-164 PEREVSTTVS
+164 
-174 IDVNIPKVSGPSKS
+174 
-188 PAGPTVGIPSFN
+188 
-200 PITAK
+200 
-205 EPQAPEVIPPKIEEP
+205 
-220 APITYPGFGS
+220 
-230 SISDKYG
+230 
-237 FWNETSGSGN
+237 
-247 GSTMMDQISITS
+247 
-259 GKFKATSTK
+259 
-268 GAYIKGFQGQGGYS
+268 
-282 ATSSTLK
+282 
-289 RGVPQGTIPADG
+289 
-301 YHQVN
+301 
-306 SSRRFFLGIRNSAF
+306 
-320 IQWEPGVEISWF
+320 
-332 GGGINSGNQ
+332 
-341 LIYMETSTQ
+341 METSTQ
-350 SQQNLETLNNGGAF
+350 SEQNLETLNNGGAF
-364 AGSEG
+364 VGSEG
-369 LYDEVKSYKIQ
+369 LYNEVKAYKIQ
-380 TGLKDDGDGAR
+380 TELKDDGDGAR

-402 YLGDSATRYQA
+402 YLGDSGTRYQA

-450 VYFNTPDTS
+450 VYFNTPDTG

-486 TSSSGSNQQYV
+486 TSNTGSRQQHV

-521 SETLKAGS
+521 SESLKAGS

-541 DASRGVYIAGNI
+541 DASRGVYIAGDITN
-553 EKFDSKNAIVRANI
+553 FDSKNAIVRANI
-567 GFDKN
+567 GFNKN

-584 GTVHHLESNGNL
+584 NTVHHLESNGNL
-596 PVKSTEFVDNA
+596 PGKSIEFVDNA
-607 VGIMYTNSNLKTKVQ
+607 VGIMYTNTKLNTKVQ

-658 NGGEG
+658 NGGEVNVG
-663 NIALYPK
+663 LYPK

-686 LTTEGGNAAGKGNVG
+686 LTTEGGNAAGKGNIG
-701 IFAANG
+701 IFAADG
-707 HKVTL
+707 HKATL

-722 GESKDAIGAF
+722 GESKDAIGVF

-744 DIKSGVGES
+744 DIKSGVGET
-753 GNSIGIYAYGAGGI
+753 GNSIGIYASGTGGI

-787 GTALFAGDGGVINA
+787 GTALFAGNGGVINA

-813 IKDGASAVASMGA
+813 IKNGASAVASMGA
-826 NSKVNIQN
+826 NSKVNIQH

-847 TNNDGKIDAQNSEI
+847 TSDDGKIDAQNSEI

-873 GNGAGAYTSDVNL
+873 GNGAGTYTSDVNL

-910 LSNFYNTLIGASGLN
+910 LSNFYNTLIGASGLD

-963 NRDSNSAKYARN
+963 NKDSNSAKYVRN

-986 KDVSAVMSSADANV
+986 KDVSAVISSADANV

-1016 ATSNNETIMN
+1016 AASNNETIMN

-1061 DVETGDN
+1061 DVETGNN
-1068 VVNNEAIGVFALNGS
+1068 VVNDSAIGVFALNGS

-1088 GTITVKGDKSIGIV
+1088 ADITVKGNKSIGIA
-1102 GMTYRENEGVAIVD
+1102 GMTYRENEGVTIVD

-1128 SVKNIGNIKLDGKEA
+1128 SVKNTGNIKLDGKEA

-1151 KDVDTSSVVAATKG
+1151 KDVDTSSVVADAKA
-1165 ENATGGKIEL
+1165 EN
-1175 KGNGSVG
+1175 
-1182 MFAEGGTLK
+1182 AEGGTIELTGNESTGMYAEGGTIK

-1241 SSIETVIN
+1241 SSVETVIN
-1249 DGKINMKDNS
+1249 NGQINMKDNS
-1259 FGIISK
+1259 FGIIAK
-1265 NVSLGGS
+1265 NISLGGS
-1272 SELKLGKEGVGIYSK
+1272 SVLKLGKEGVGIYSK
-1287 SSTETPST
+1287 SSTGTPST

-1323 DTTTI
+1323 DATTI

-1348 GSITTGVGSN
+1348 GSITTGAVSN

-1373 ATITN
+1373 ASIIN

-1387 NVKALYGKGGTITNN
+1387 NVKALYAKGGTITNN
-1402 ADINLSGVGSIGIIS
+1402 ADINLSGIGSIGIIS
-1417 DGGIATNTAGKKIN
+1417 DGGSATNTAGKIIN
-1431 VGKSDTLNQKYSVGM
+1431 VGKSDTLNEKYSVGM
-1446 TAING
+1446 AAING

-1466 GIGMYATGAGSKA
+1466 GIGMYATGVGSKA

-1489 SGKDSKGI
+1489 SGKNSKGI
-1497 YVTDGAEAENYGV
+1497 YVTDGAVAENYGV

-1559 ELYATDATTGT
+1559 DLYATNVTTGI
-1570 KGTVTSIGGKEMDVK
+1570 KGTVTSTNGKEMDVK

-1599 QTRPTYSTTKIVVK
+1599 QTKPTYPETKVVLK
-1613 NPDGTI
+1613 KPDGTI
-1619 KQELPITK
+1619 KELPITK
-1627 IDLPTQGAS
+1627 VDLSSTDET
-1636 KVVESL
+1636 KVVETL
-1642 NGKDKIIEMS
+1642 NRNKKE
-1652 SVEIF
+1652 VEIKSTGNF
-1657 DSNSKVIPDFGMY
+1657 DSDSRVIKELGMY
-1670 VDTSGVKQ
+1670 IDTSGIKH
-1678 TKPYEGL
+1678 TNPYEGL
-1685 EKLKGLQR
+1685 NTLTALNR
-1693 IGLLFGAEAAKYT
+1693 VNLLFGPEASRYT
-1706 NSKEIEVGENILKP
+1706 NSKVLEIGENILKP
-1720 YNNVILNLASR
+1720 YN
-1731 DIKYVPGSAS
+1731 DIVTSITNSNMKFVLGSAS
-1741 LTWFAAAEQSPT
+1741 LTWFASGQQNET
-1753 DEFQKIVMKKIPYTN
+1753 DEFEKVIMVKIPYTN
-1768 FSLKG
+1768 FALKN
-1773 DTNNYNFLDGLEQRY
+1773 DKNNYNFLDGLEQRY

-1795 REKVVFNKLNN
+1795 REKIIFNKLND

-1818 IDEMKGHQYANTQM
+1818 FDEMKGHQYANTQM
-1832 RIKNSGDQLNK
+1832 RIKNTGDQLNK
-1843 EFEYLMKDWYNPSK
+1843 EFEHLMKDWDNPSK
-1857 QNNKIKVFGMKSD
+1857 QNNKVKVFGMKSD

-1881 ESNSYGVA
+1881 RSNSYGVA
-1889 YVHEDETIKLGQS
+1889 YVHEDETIKLGQET
-1902 SGWYAGLIYNR
+1902 GWYAGYVYNK

-1921 SVEDQNMLKLGVF
+1921 SFEEQNMLKLGVF

-1940 NNGSLKWKVSVD
+1940 NNGSLKWKVSLD
-1952 GFVGMNDMDR
+1952 GFVGLNNMDR
-1962 KYLVVDEIFG
+1962 RYLVVDEIFR
-1972 AKSRYYTYGIGLRN
+1972 AKSRHYYTYGIGLRN
-1986 EVSKDYRLSEHVSLV
+1986 EVSKNIRLTENLSFV
-2001 PYGSLNVE
+2001 PYGLLNLE
-2009 YGRFTAIKE
+2009 YGRFSNLKE
-2018 QKGEVRLE
+2018 KIGEMRLE
-2026 VKGNHYISVKPEVG
+2026 IKASDYISVKPEIG

-2052 FKFTLSA
+2052 FKYTLSA
-2059 GLAYET
+2059 GIGYET
-2065 ELGKVY
+2065 ELGRVY
-2071 DSKNKARVN
+2071 NSRNKAKVA
-2080 YTNADW
+2080 YTDANM
-2086 YNLASEK
+2086 YNLAREK
-2093 ENRIGNLKGDLKFGL
+2093 EDRMGSFKADLKFGL

-2122 TKGNNLRGGIGVRSI
+2122 TRGNNLRGGIGLRAVY
-2137 F
+2137 

>member
-1 MSNYLQKM
+1 
-9 EKELRSY
+9 
-16 AKRVKGVSYTSG
+16 
-28 LLIAFLLT
+28 
-36 GMISLSAITQ
+36 
-46 TDKAITQTK
+46 
-55 NNIVDT
+55 
-61 TNQVKQAFINA
+61 
-72 KRDNERLIKNSN
+72 
-84 LELIKL
+84 

-98 KSPWSSWQVGV
+98 KSPWSSWQFGV
-109 NTFIENNKG
+109 NTFIGSNKG
-118 VYRGKGDKKE
+118 RYSGRGDKKE
-128 EGIYKRLNTNE
+128 DRIYKRLNTKE
-139 QYMQN
+139 KYLQN
-144 YKKTL
+144 FSKTM
-149 YKSGNTLLTLENAFE
+149 YKSGNTILTLENAFE

-174 IDVNIPKVSGPSKS
+174 IDVKIPKVSGPSKS
-188 PAGPTVGIPSFN
+188 PEGPTGGIPSFN

-205 EPQAPEVIPPKIEEP
+205 APQAPEVIPPKIEEP

-230 SISDKYG
+230 SISDKYS
-237 FWNETSGSGN
+237 FWNETSGGGN
-247 GSTMMDQISITS
+247 GSIMMDQISITS

-282 ATSSTLK
+282 ATSSILK
-289 RGVPQGTIPADG
+289 RGEPQGTIPADG
-301 YHQVN
+301 YHQV
-306 SSRRFFLGIRNSAF
+306 SSGRRFFFGIRNSAF

-332 GGGINSGNQ
+332 GGGISNGNQ

-350 SQQNLETLNNGGAF
+350 SEQNLETLNNGGAF

-380 TGLKDDGDGAR
+380 TKLKDDGDGAR

-402 YLGDSATRYQA
+402 YLGDSGTRYQA
-413 TTTIGGTRLSVF
+413 TTTIDGTRLSVF

-486 TSSSGSNQQYV
+486 TSSSGTNQQYV
-497 KTGFVNNGLINLYGI
+497 KTGFINNGLINLYGI

-521 SETLKAGS
+521 SESLKAGS

-541 DASRGVYIAGNI
+541 DASRGVYIAGDITN
-553 EKFDSKNAIVRANI
+553 FDSKNAIVRANI
-567 GFDKN
+567 GFNKN

-584 GTVHHLESNGNL
+584 NTVHHLESNGNL
-596 PVKSTEFVDNA
+596 PGKSTEFVDNA
-607 VGIMYTNSNLKTKVQ
+607 VGIMYTNAKLNTKVQ

-663 NIALYPK
+663 NIALYSK

-686 LTTEGGNAAGKGNVG
+686 LTTEGGNAVGKGNIG
-701 IFAANG
+701 IFATNG
-707 HKVTL
+707 KKVTL

-722 GESKDAIGAF
+722 GESKDAIGVF

-744 DIKSGVGES
+744 DIKSGVGET
-753 GNSIGIYAYGAGGI
+753 GNSIGIYASGTGGI

-787 GTALFAGDGGVINA
+787 GTALFAGNGGVINA

-813 IKDGASAVASMGA
+813 IKNGASAVASMGA
-826 NSKVNIQN
+826 NSKVNIQH

-847 TNNDGKIDAQNSEI
+847 TSDDGKIDAQNSEI

-873 GNGAGAYTSDVNL
+873 GNGAGTYTSDVNL

-963 NRDSNSAKYARN
+963 NKDSNSAKYVRN

-986 KDVSAVMSSADANV
+986 KDVSAVISSADANV

-1016 ATSNNETIMN
+1016 AASNNETIMN

-1061 DVETGDN
+1061 DVETGNN
-1068 VVNNEAIGVFALNGS
+1068 VVNDSAIGVFALNGS

-1088 GTITVKGDKSIGIV
+1088 ADITVKGNKSIGIA
-1102 GMTYRENEGVAIVD
+1102 GMTYRENEGVTIVD

-1128 SVKNIGNIKLDGKEA
+1128 SVKNTGNIKLDGKEA

-1151 KDVDTSSVVAATKG
+1151 KDVDTSSVVADAKA
-1165 ENATGGKIEL
+1165 EN
-1175 KGNGSVG
+1175 
-1182 MFAEGGTLK
+1182 AEGGTIELTGNESTGMYAEGGTIK

-1241 SSIETVIN
+1241 SSVETVIN
-1249 DGKINMKDNS
+1249 NGQINMKDNS
-1259 FGIISK
+1259 FGIIAK

-1272 SELKLGKEGVGIYSK
+1272 SVLKLGKEGVGIYSK
-1287 SSTETPST
+1287 SSTGTPST

-1323 DTTTI
+1323 DATTI

-1348 GSITTGVGSN
+1348 GSITTGAGSN

-1373 ATITN
+1373 ASITN

-1387 NVKALYGKGGTITNN
+1387 NVKALYAKAGTITNN
-1402 ADINLSGVGSIGIIS
+1402 ADINLSGIGSIGIIS
-1417 DGGIATNTAGKKIN
+1417 DGGTATNTAGKIIN
-1431 VGKSDTLNQKYSVGM
+1431 VGKSDALNEKYSVGM
-1446 TAING
+1446 AAING

-1466 GIGMYATGAGSKA
+1466 GIGMYATGVGSKA

-1489 SGKDSKGI
+1489 SGKNSKGI
-1497 YVTDGAEAENYGV
+1497 YVTDGAVAENYGV

-1559 ELYATDATTGT
+1559 DLYATNVTTGI
-1570 KGTVTSIGGKEMDVK
+1570 KGTVTSTNGKEMDVK

-1599 QTRPTYSTTKIVVK
+1599 QTKPTYPETKVVLK
-1613 NPDGTI
+1613 KPDGTI
-1619 KQELPITK
+1619 KELPITK
-1627 IDLPTQGAS
+1627 VDLSSTDET
-1636 KVVESL
+1636 KVVETL
-1642 NGKDKIIEMS
+1642 NRNKKE
-1652 SVEIF
+1652 VEIKSAGNF
-1657 DSNSKVIPDFGMY
+1657 DSDSKVIKELGMY
-1670 VDTSGVKQ
+1670 IDTSGIKH
-1678 TKPYEGL
+1678 TNPYEGL
-1685 EKLKGLQR
+1685 NTLTALNR
-1693 IGLLFGAEAAKYT
+1693 VNLLFGPEASRYT
-1706 NSKEIEVGENILKP
+1706 NSKVLEIGKNILKP
-1720 YNNVILNLASR
+1720 YN
-1731 DIKYVPGSAS
+1731 DIVTSITNSNMKFVLGSAS
-1741 LTWFAAAEQSPT
+1741 LTWFASGQQNET
-1753 DEFQKIVMKKIPYTN
+1753 DEFEKVIMVKIPYTN
-1768 FSLKG
+1768 FALKN
-1773 DTNNYNFLDGLEQRY
+1773 DKNNYNFLDGLEQRY

-1795 REKVVFNKLNN
+1795 REKIIFNKLND

-1818 IDEMKGHQYANTQM
+1818 VDEMKGHQYANTQM
-1832 RIKNSGDQLNK
+1832 RIKNTGDQLSK
-1843 EFEYLMKDWYNPSK
+1843 EFEYLMTDWYNPSK

-1881 ESNSYGVA
+1881 ESNSYGMA
-1889 YVHEDETIKLGQS
+1889 YVHEDETIKLGEN
-1902 SGWYAGLIYNR
+1902 SGWYAGAIYNR

-1921 SVEDQNMLKLGVF
+1921 SVEDQNMLKLGMF
-1934 KTRAYD
+1934 KTRTYD
-1940 NNGSLKWKVSVD
+1940 NNGSLKWKTSVD
-1952 GFVGMNDMDR
+1952 GFVGMNDMER
-1962 KYLVVDEIFG
+1962 KYLVVDKIFG
-1972 AKSRYYTYGIGLRN
+1972 AKSRYYTYGIGVKN

-2009 YGRFTAIKE
+2009 YGRFTTIKE
-2018 QKGEVRLE
+2018 KKGEMRLE

-2040 AELKYSKKINSE
+2040 AELKFNKKINSE
-2052 FKFTLSA
+2052 FKLTLSA
-2059 GLAYET
+2059 GLAYEL

-2071 DSKNKARVN
+2071 EANNKARVN

-2086 YNLASEK
+2086 YNLANEK
-2093 ENRIGNLKGDLKFGL
+2093 ENRTGNLKGDLKFGL

-2122 TKGNNLRGGIGVRSI
+2122 TKGNNLRGGLGVRSI

>member
-1 MSNYLQKM
+1 MNNTLRKL

-16 AKRVKGVSYTSG
+16 AKRVKGVTYTSA
-28 LLIAFLLT
+28 LLISFLLT
-36 GMISLSAITQ
+36 GMISLSATTQ

-55 NNIVDT
+55 NDIVDT
-61 TNQVKQAFINA
+61 TSQVKQAFINA
-72 KRDNERLIKNSN
+72 KRDNDRLIKNSN

-98 KSPWSSWQVGV
+98 KSPWSSWQFGV
-109 NTFIENNKG
+109 NTFISSNKG
-118 VYRGKGDKKE
+118 RYSGRGDKKE
-128 EGIYKRLNTNE
+128 DRIYKRLNTKE
-139 QYMQN
+139 KYLQN
-144 YKKTL
+144 FSKTM
-149 YKSGNTLLTLENAFE
+149 YKSGNTILTLENAFE

-174 IDVNIPKVSGPSKS
+174 IDVKIPKVSGPSKS
-188 PAGPTVGIPSFN
+188 PEGPTGGIPSFN

-205 EPQAPEVIPPKIEEP
+205 APQAPEVIPPKIEEP

-230 SISDKYG
+230 SISDKYS
-237 FWNETSGSGN
+237 FWNETSGGGN

-259 GKFKATSTK
+259 GKIKATSTK

-289 RGVPQGTIPADG
+289 RGEPQGTIPADG
-301 YHQVN
+301 YHQV
-306 SSRRFFLGIRNSAF
+306 SSGRRFFFGIRNSAF

-332 GGGINSGNQ
+332 GGGISNGNQ

-350 SQQNLETLNNGGAF
+350 SEQNLETLNNGGAF
-364 AGSEG
+364 VGSEG
-369 LYDEVKSYKIQ
+369 LYNEVKAYKIQ
-380 TGLKDDGDGAR
+380 TELKDDGDGAR

-402 YLGDSATRYQA
+402 YLGDSGTRYQA

-450 VYFNTPDTS
+450 VYFNTPDTG

-486 TSSSGSNQQYV
+486 TSNTGSRQQHV

-521 SETLKAGS
+521 SESLKAGS

-541 DASRGVYIAGNI
+541 DASRGVYIAGDITN
-553 EKFDSKNAIVRANI
+553 FDSKNAIVRANI
-567 GFDKN
+567 GFNKN

-584 GTVHHLESNGNL
+584 NTVHHLESNGNL
-596 PVKSTEFVDNA
+596 PGKSIEFVDNA
-607 VGIMYTNSNLKTKVQ
+607 VGIMYTNTKLNTKVQ

-658 NGGEG
+658 NGGEVNVG
-663 NIALYPK
+663 LYPK

-686 LTTEGGNAAGKGNVG
+686 LTTEGGNAAGKGNIG
-701 IFAANG
+701 IFAADG
-707 HKVTL
+707 HKATL

-722 GESKDAIGAF
+722 GESKDAIGVF

-744 DIKSGVGES
+744 DIKSGVGET
-753 GNSIGIYAYGAGGI
+753 GNSIGIYASGTGGI

-787 GTALFAGDGGVINA
+787 GTALFAGNGGVINA

-813 IKDGASAVASMGA
+813 IKNGASAVASMGA
-826 NSKVNIQN
+826 NSKVNIQH

-847 TNNDGKIDAQNSEI
+847 TSDDGKIDAQNSEI

-873 GNGAGAYTSDVNL
+873 GNGAGTYTSDVNL

-910 LSNFYNTLIGASGLN
+910 LSNFYNTLIGASGLD

-963 NRDSNSAKYARN
+963 NKDSNSAKYVRN

-986 KDVSAVMSSADANV
+986 KDVSAVISSADANV

-1016 ATSNNETIMN
+1016 AASNNETIMN

-1061 DVETGDN
+1061 DVETGNN
-1068 VVNNEAIGVFALNGS
+1068 VVNDSAIGVFALNGS

-1088 GTITVKGDKSIGIV
+1088 ADITVKGNKSIGIA
-1102 GMTYRENEGVAIVD
+1102 GMTYRENEGVTIVD

-1128 SVKNIGNIKLDGKEA
+1128 SVKNTGNIKLDGKEA

-1151 KDVDTSSVVAATKG
+1151 KDVDTSSVVADAKA
-1165 ENATGGKIEL
+1165 ENVAGGTIEL
-1175 KGNGSVG
+1175 TGNESTG
-1182 MFAEGGTLK
+1182 MYAEGGTIK

-1241 SSIETVIN
+1241 SSVETVIN
-1249 DGKINMKDNS
+1249 NGQINMKDNS
-1259 FGIISK
+1259 FGIIAK
-1265 NVSLGGS
+1265 NISLGGS
-1272 SELKLGKEGVGIYSK
+1272 SVLKLGKEGVGIYSK
-1287 SSTETPST
+1287 SSTGTPST

-1323 DTTTI
+1323 DATTI

-1348 GSITTGVGSN
+1348 GSITTGAVSN

-1373 ATITN
+1373 ASIIN

-1387 NVKALYGKGGTITNN
+1387 NVKALYAKGGTITNN
-1402 ADINLSGVGSIGIIS
+1402 ADINLSGIGSIGIIS
-1417 DGGIATNTAGKKIN
+1417 DGGSATNTAGKIIN
-1431 VGKSDTLNQKYSVGM
+1431 VGKSDTLNEKYSVGM
-1446 TAING
+1446 AAING

-1466 GIGMYATGAGSKA
+1466 GIGMYATGVGSKA

-1489 SGKDSKGI
+1489 SGKNSKGI
-1497 YVTDGAEAENYGV
+1497 YVTDGAVAENYGV

-1559 ELYATDATTGT
+1559 DLHATDVTTGI
-1570 KGTVTSIGGKEMDVK
+1570 KGTVTSTDGKEMDVK

-1599 QTRPTYSTTKIVVK
+1599 QTKPTYPETKVVLK
-1613 NPDGTI
+1613 KPDGTI
-1619 KQELPITK
+1619 KELPITK
-1627 IDLPTQGAS
+1627 VDLSSTDET
-1636 KVVESL
+1636 KVVETL
-1642 NGKDKIIEMS
+1642 NRNKKE
-1652 SVEIF
+1652 VEIKSTGNF
-1657 DSNSKVIPDFGMY
+1657 DSDSKVIKELGMY
-1670 VDTSGVKQ
+1670 IDTSGIKH
-1678 TKPYEGL
+1678 TNPYEGL
-1685 EKLKGLQR
+1685 NTLTALNR
-1693 IGLLFGAEAAKYT
+1693 VNLLFGPEASRYT
-1706 NSKEIEVGENILKP
+1706 NSKVLEIGENILKP
-1720 YNNVILNLASR
+1720 YN
-1731 DIKYVPGSAS
+1731 DIVTSITNSNMKFVLGSAS
-1741 LTWFAAAEQSPT
+1741 LTWFASGQQNET
-1753 DEFQKIVMKKIPYTN
+1753 DEFEKVIMVKIPYTN
-1768 FSLKG
+1768 FALKN
-1773 DTNNYNFLDGLEQRY
+1773 DKNNYNFLDGLEQRY

-1795 REKVVFNKLNN
+1795 RERIIFNKLND
-1806 LNKGEAQILTQA
+1806 LNKGEAQVLTQA

-1832 RIKNSGDQLNK
+1832 RIKNTGDQLSK
-1843 EFEYLMKDWYNPSK
+1843 EFEHLMTDWYNPSK
-1857 QNNKIKVFGMKSD
+1857 QNNKVKVFGMKSD

-1889 YVHEDETIKLGQS
+1889 YVHEDETIKLGEN
-1902 SGWYAGLIYNR
+1902 SGWYAGAIYNR

-1921 SVEDQNMLKLGVF
+1921 SVEDQNMLKLGMF
-1934 KTRAYD
+1934 KTRTYD
-1940 NNGSLKWKVSVD
+1940 NNGSLKWKTSVD
-1952 GFVGMNDMDR
+1952 GFVGMNDMER
-1962 KYLVVDEIFG
+1962 QYLVVDEIFG
-1972 AKSRYYTYGIGLRN
+1972 AKSRYYTYGIGVKN

-2009 YGRFTAIKE
+2009 YGRFTTIKE
-2018 QKGEVRLE
+2018 KKGEMRLE

-2040 AELKYSKKINSE
+2040 AELKFNKKINSE
-2052 FKFTLSA
+2052 FKLTLSA
-2059 GLAYET
+2059 GLAYEL

-2071 DSKNKARVN
+2071 EANNKARVN

-2086 YNLASEK
+2086 YNLANEK
-2093 ENRIGNLKGDLKFGL
+2093 ENRTGNLKGDLKFGL

-2122 TKGNNLRGGIGVRSI
+2122 TKGNNLRGGLGVRSI

>member
-1 MSNYLQKM
+1 MNNTLRKL

-16 AKRVKGVSYTSG
+16 AKRVKGVTYTSAF
-28 LLIAFLLT
+28 LISFLLT
-36 GMISLSAITQ
+36 GMISLSATTQ
-46 TDKAITQTK
+46 TDKAISQTK
-55 NNIVDT
+55 NDIVDT
-61 TNQVKQAFINA
+61 TVQIRQAFINA
-72 KRDNERLIKNSN
+72 KRDNDRLIKNSN

-98 KSPWSSWQVGV
+98 KSPWSSWQFGV
-109 NTFIENNKG
+109 NTFISSNKG
-118 VYRGKGDKKE
+118 RYSGRGDKKE
-128 EGIYKRLNTNE
+128 DRIYKRLNTKE
-139 QYMQN
+139 KYLQN
-144 YKKTL
+144 FSKTM
-149 YKSGNTLLTLENAFE
+149 YKSGNTILTLENAFE

-174 IDVNIPKVSGPSKS
+174 IDVKIPKVSGPSKS
-188 PAGPTVGIPSFN
+188 PEGPTGGIPSFN

-205 EPQAPEVIPPKIEEP
+205 APQAPEVIPPKIEEP

-230 SISDKYG
+230 TISDKYS

-259 GKFKATSTK
+259 GKFKATSTE

-289 RGVPQGTIPADG
+289 RGEAQGTIPADG
-301 YHQVN
+301 YHQVS
-306 SSRRFFLGIRNSAF
+306 SSRRFFFGIRNSAF

-332 GGGINSGNQ
+332 GGGISNGNQ

-350 SQQNLETLNNGGAF
+350 SEQNLETLNNGGAF
-364 AGSEG
+364 VGSEG
-369 LYDEVKSYKIQ
+369 LYNEVKAYKIQ
-380 TGLKDDGDGAR
+380 TELKDDGDGAR

-402 YLGDSATRYQA
+402 YLGDSGTRYQA

-450 VYFNTPDTS
+450 VYFNTPDTG

-486 TSSSGSNQQYV
+486 TSNTGSRQQHV

-521 SETLKAGS
+521 SESLKAGS

-541 DASRGVYIAGNI
+541 DASRGVYIAGDITN
-553 EKFDSKNAIVRANI
+553 FDSKNAIVRANI
-567 GFDKN
+567 GFNKN

-584 GTVHHLESNGNL
+584 NTVHHLESNGNL
-596 PVKSTEFVDNA
+596 PGKSIEFVDNA
-607 VGIMYTNSNLKTKVQ
+607 VGIMYTNTKLNTKVQ

-658 NGGEG
+658 NGGEVNVG
-663 NIALYPK
+663 LYPK

-686 LTTEGGNAAGKGNVG
+686 LTTEGGNAAGKGNIG
-701 IFAANG
+701 IFAADG
-707 HKVTL
+707 HKATL

-722 GESKDAIGAF
+722 GESKDAIGVF

-744 DIKSGVGES
+744 DIKSGVGET
-753 GNSIGIYAYGAGGI
+753 GNSIGIYASGTGGI

-787 GTALFAGDGGVINA
+787 GTALFAGNGGVINA

-813 IKDGASAVASMGA
+813 IKNGASAVASMGA
-826 NSKVNIQN
+826 NSKVNIQH

-847 TNNDGKIDAQNSEI
+847 TSDDGKIDAQNSEI

-873 GNGAGAYTSDVNL
+873 GNGAGTYTSDVNL

-910 LSNFYNTLIGASGLN
+910 LSNFYNTLIGASGLD

-963 NRDSNSAKYARN
+963 NKDSNSAKYVRN

-986 KDVSAVMSSADANV
+986 KDVSAVISSADANV

-1016 ATSNNETIMN
+1016 AASNNETIMN

-1061 DVETGDN
+1061 DVETGNN
-1068 VVNNEAIGVFALNGS
+1068 VVNDSAIGVFALNGS

-1088 GTITVKGDKSIGIV
+1088 ADITVKGNKSIGIA
-1102 GMTYRENEGVAIVD
+1102 GMTYRENEGVTIVD

-1128 SVKNIGNIKLDGKEA
+1128 SVKNTGNIKLDGKEA

-1151 KDVDTSSVVAATKG
+1151 KDVDTSSVVADAKA
-1165 ENATGGKIEL
+1165 ENVAGGTIEL
-1175 KGNGSVG
+1175 TGNESTG
-1182 MFAEGGTLK
+1182 MYAEGGTIK

-1241 SSIETVIN
+1241 SSVETVIN
-1249 DGKINMKDNS
+1249 NGQINMKDNS
-1259 FGIISK
+1259 FGIIAK
-1265 NVSLGGS
+1265 NISLGGS
-1272 SELKLGKEGVGIYSK
+1272 SVLKLGKEGVGIYSK
-1287 SSTETPST
+1287 SSTGTPST

-1323 DTTTI
+1323 DATTI

-1348 GSITTGVGSN
+1348 GSITTGAVSN

-1373 ATITN
+1373 ASIIN

-1387 NVKALYGKGGTITNN
+1387 NVKALYAKGGTITNN
-1402 ADINLSGVGSIGIIS
+1402 ADINLSGIGSIGIIS
-1417 DGGIATNTAGKKIN
+1417 DGGSATNTAGKIIN
-1431 VGKSDTLNQKYSVGM
+1431 VGKSDTLNEKYSVGM
-1446 TAING
+1446 AAING

-1466 GIGMYATGAGSKA
+1466 GIGMYATGVGSKA

-1489 SGKDSKGI
+1489 SGKNSKGI
-1497 YVTDGAEAENYGV
+1497 YVTDGAVAENYGV

-1559 ELYATDATTGT
+1559 DLHATDVTTGI
-1570 KGTVTSIGGKEMDVK
+1570 KGTVTSTDGKEMDVK

-1599 QTRPTYSTTKIVVK
+1599 QTKPTYPETKVVLK
-1613 NPDGTI
+1613 KPDGTI
-1619 KQELPITK
+1619 KELPITK
-1627 IDLPTQGAS
+1627 VDLSSTDET
-1636 KVVESL
+1636 KVVETL
-1642 NGKDKIIEMS
+1642 NRNKKE
-1652 SVEIF
+1652 VEIKSTGNF
-1657 DSNSKVIPDFGMY
+1657 DSDSKVIKELGMY
-1670 VDTSGVKQ
+1670 IDTSGIKH
-1678 TKPYEGL
+1678 TNPYEGL
-1685 EKLKGLQR
+1685 NTLTALNR
-1693 IGLLFGAEAAKYT
+1693 VNLLFGPEASRYT
-1706 NSKEIEVGENILKP
+1706 NSKVLEIGENILKP
-1720 YNNVILNLASR
+1720 YN
-1731 DIKYVPGSAS
+1731 DIVTSITNSNMKFVLGSAS
-1741 LTWFAAAEQSPT
+1741 LTWFASGQQNET
-1753 DEFQKIVMKKIPYTN
+1753 DEFEKVIMVKIPYTN
-1768 FSLKG
+1768 FALKN
-1773 DTNNYNFLDGLEQRY
+1773 DKNNYNFLDGLEQRY

-1795 REKVVFNKLNN
+1795 RERIIFNKLND
-1806 LNKGEAQILTQA
+1806 LNKGEAQVLTQA

-1832 RIKNSGDQLNK
+1832 RIKNTGDQLSK
-1843 EFEYLMKDWYNPSK
+1843 EFEHLMTDWYNPSK
-1857 QNNKIKVFGMKSD
+1857 QNNKVKVFGMKSD

-1889 YVHEDETIKLGQS
+1889 YVHEDETIKLGEN
-1902 SGWYAGLIYNR
+1902 SGWYAGAIYNR

-1921 SVEDQNMLKLGVF
+1921 SVEDQNMLKLGMF
-1934 KTRAYD
+1934 KTRTYD
-1940 NNGSLKWKVSVD
+1940 NNGSLKWKTSVD
-1952 GFVGMNDMDR
+1952 GFVGMNDMER
-1962 KYLVVDEIFG
+1962 QYLVVDEIFG
-1972 AKSRYYTYGIGLRN
+1972 AKSRYYTYGIGVKN

-2009 YGRFTAIKE
+2009 YGRFTTIKE
-2018 QKGEVRLE
+2018 KKGEMRLE

-2040 AELKYSKKINSE
+2040 AELKFNKKINSE
-2052 FKFTLSA
+2052 FKLTLSA
-2059 GLAYET
+2059 GLAYEL

-2071 DSKNKARVN
+2071 EANNKARVN

-2086 YNLASEK
+2086 YNLANEK
-2093 ENRIGNLKGDLKFGL
+2093 ENRTGNLKGDLKFGL

-2122 TKGNNLRGGIGVRSI
+2122 TKGNNLRGGLGVRSI

>member
-1 MSNYLQKM
+1 
-9 EKELRSY
+9 
-16 AKRVKGVSYTSG
+16 
-28 LLIAFLLT
+28 
-36 GMISLSAITQ
+36 MIGLSATTQ
-46 TDKAITQTK
+46 TDKAISQTK
-55 NNIVDT
+55 NDIVDT
-61 TNQVKQAFINA
+61 TVQIRQAFINA
-72 KRDNERLIKNSN
+72 KRDNDRLIKNSN

-98 KSPWSSWQVGV
+98 KSPWSSWQFGV
-109 NTFIENNKG
+109 NTFIGSNKG
-118 VYRGKGDKKE
+118 RYSGRGDKKE
-128 EGIYKRLNTNE
+128 DRIYKRLNTKE
-139 QYMQN
+139 KYLQN
-144 YKKTL
+144 FSKTM

-174 IDVNIPKVSGPSKS
+174 IDVKIPKVSGPSKS
-188 PAGPTVGIPSFN
+188 PEGPTGGIPSFN

-205 EPQAPEVIPPKIEEP
+205 APQAPEVIPPKIEEP
-220 APITYPGFGS
+220 ASITYPGFGS
-230 SISDKYG
+230 TISDKYS
-237 FWNETSGSGN
+237 FWNETSGGGN

-289 RGVPQGTIPADG
+289 REEPKGTIPADG

-306 SSRRFFLGIRNSAF
+306 SSRKFFFGIRNSAF
-320 IQWEPGVEISWF
+320 MQWEPGVEISWF
-332 GGGINSGNQ
+332 GGGISSGNQ

-369 LYDEVKSYKIQ
+369 LYDEVKSYKMQ
-380 TGLKDDGDGAR
+380 TELKDDGDGAI

-402 YLGDSATRYQA
+402 YLGDSGTRYQA

-486 TSSSGSNQQYV
+486 TSNSGDKQQYV

-529 GFYLNKPVNIYS
+529 GFYLNKPVNVYS

-553 EKFDSKNAIVRANI
+553 TNFDSKNAIVRANI
-567 GFDKN
+567 GFNKN

-584 GTVHHLESNGNL
+584 NTVHHLESNGNL
-596 PVKSTEFVDNA
+596 PGKSTEFVDNA
-607 VGIMYTNSNLKTKVQ
+607 VGIMYTNTKLNTKVQ

-658 NGGEG
+658 NGGEVNVG
-663 NIALYPK
+663 LYPK

-686 LTTEGGNAAGKGNVG
+686 LTTEGGNAAGKGNIG

-707 HKVTL
+707 HKATL

-722 GESKDAIGAF
+722 GESKDAIGVF
-732 AEGTT
+732 ADGTE

-753 GNSIGIYAYGAGGI
+753 GNSIGIYANGAGGI

-813 IKDGASAVASMGA
+813 IKNGASAVASMGA
-826 NSKVNIQN
+826 NSKVNIQH

-847 TNNDGKIDAQNSEI
+847 TSDDGKIDAQNSEI
-861 TLDGNAVGFSIK
+861 TLDGNAVGFSVK
-873 GNGAGAYTSDVNL
+873 GNGAGTYTSDVNL

-910 LSNFYNTLIGASGLN
+910 LSNFYNTLIGASGLD

-936 KIGVIDGLNGANS
+936 KIGVIDGLNGVNS
-949 FTLDEKLDKKVAAT
+949 FTLDEKLDKKVAVS
-963 NRDSNSAKYARN
+963 DSSSNSAKYVRN

-986 KDVSAVMSSADANV
+986 KDVSAVISSADANV

-1016 ATSNNETIMN
+1016 AASNNETIMN

-1061 DVETGDN
+1061 DVETGNN
-1068 VVNNEAIGVFALNGS
+1068 VVNDSAIGVFALNGS

-1088 GTITVKGDKSIGIV
+1088 ADITVKGNKSIGIA

-1128 SVKNIGNIKLDGKEA
+1128 SVKNTGNIKLDGKEA

-1151 KDVDTSSVVAATKG
+1151 KDVSTSSVVAATKA
-1165 ENATGGKIEL
+1165 ENAAGGTIEL
-1175 KGNGSVG
+1175 TGNESTG
-1182 MFAEGGTLK
+1182 MYAEGGTIK

-1241 SSIETVIN
+1241 SSVETVIN
-1249 DGKINMKDNS
+1249 NGQINMKDNS
-1259 FGIISK
+1259 FGIIAK

-1272 SELKLGKEGVGIYSK
+1272 SVLKLGKEGVGIYSK
-1287 SSTETPST
+1287 SSTGTPST

-1323 DTTTI
+1323 DVTTI

-1348 GSITTGVGSN
+1348 GSITTGAGSN

-1373 ATITN
+1373 ASITN

-1387 NVKALYGKGGTITNN
+1387 NVKALYTKGGTITNN
-1402 ADINLSGVGSIGIIS
+1402 ADINLSGIGSIGIIS
-1417 DGGIATNTAGKKIN
+1417 DGGRATNTAGKIIN

-1446 TAING
+1446 AAING

-1466 GIGMYATGAGSKA
+1466 GIGMYATGVGSKA

-1489 SGKDSKGI
+1489 SGKNSKGI
-1497 YVTDGAEAENYGV
+1497 YVTDGAVAENYGV

-1553 ASPDQS
+1553 TSPDQS
-1559 ELYATDATTGT
+1559 DLYATDVTTGI
-1570 KGTVTSIGGKEMDVK
+1570 KGTVTSTDGKEMDVK

-1599 QTRPTYSTTKIVVK
+1599 QTKPTYPETKVVLK
-1613 NPDGTI
+1613 KPDGTI
-1619 KQELPITK
+1619 KELPITK
-1627 IDLPTQGAS
+1627 IDLSSTDET
-1636 KVVESL
+1636 KVVETL
-1642 NGKDKIIEMS
+1642 NRNKKE
-1652 SVEIF
+1652 VEIKSTGNF
-1657 DSNSKVIPDFGMY
+1657 DSDSKVIKELGMY
-1670 VDTSGVKQ
+1670 IDTSGVNH
-1678 TKPYEGL
+1678 TRPYEGL
-1685 EKLKGLQR
+1685 NTLTALNR
-1693 IGLLFGAEAAKYT
+1693 VNLLFGPEASRYT
-1706 NSKEIEVGENILKP
+1706 NSKVLEIGENILKP
-1720 YNNVILNLASR
+1720 YN
-1731 DIKYVPGSAS
+1731 DIVTSITNSNMKFVLGSAS
-1741 LTWFAAAEQSPT
+1741 LTWFASGQQNET
-1753 DEFQKIVMKKIPYTN
+1753 DEFEKVIMVKIPYTN
-1768 FSLKG
+1768 FALKN
-1773 DTNNYNFLDGLEQRY
+1773 DKNNYNFLDGLEQRY

-1795 REKVVFNKLNN
+1795 RERIIFNKLND
-1806 LNKGEAQILTQA
+1806 LNKGEAQVLTQA
-1818 IDEMKGHQYANTQM
+1818 VDEMKGHQYANTQM
-1832 RIKNSGDQLNK
+1832 RIKNTGDQLSK
-1843 EFEYLMKDWYNPSK
+1843 EFEHLMTDWYNPSK
-1857 QNNKIKVFGMKSD
+1857 QNNKVKVFGMKSD

-1889 YVHEDETIKLGQS
+1889 YVHEDETIKLGEN
-1902 SGWYAGLIYNR
+1902 SGWYAGAIYNR

-1921 SVEDQNMLKLGVF
+1921 SKEDQNMLKLGMF
-1934 KTRAYD
+1934 KTRTYD
-1940 NNGSLKWKVSVD
+1940 NNGSLKWKTSLD
-1952 GFVGMNDMDR
+1952 GFVGMNDMER
-1962 KYLVVDEIFG
+1962 QYLVVDEIFG

-2009 YGRFTAIKE
+2009 YGRFTTIKE
-2018 QKGEVRLE
+2018 KKGEVRLE
-2026 VKGNHYISVKPEVG
+2026 IKGNHYISVKPEVG
-2040 AELKYSKKINSE
+2040 AELKFNKKINSE
-2052 FKFTLSA
+2052 FKLTLSA
-2059 GLAYET
+2059 GIAYEL

-2071 DSKNKARVN
+2071 EANNKARVN

-2086 YNLASEK
+2086 YNLANEK
-2093 ENRIGNLKGDLKFGL
+2093 ENRTGNLKGDLKFGL

-2122 TKGNNLRGGIGVRSI
+2122 TKGNNLRGGLGVRSI

>member
-1 MSNYLQKM
+1 MGSTLRKL

-16 AKRVKGVSYTSG
+16 AKRVKGLSYTNG

-36 GMISLSAITQ
+36 GMISLSATTQ
-46 TDKAITQTK
+46 TDKAISQTK
-55 NNIVDT
+55 NDIVDT
-61 TNQVKQAFINA
+61 TVQIRQAFINA
-72 KRDNERLIKNSN
+72 KKDNDRLIKNSN

-98 KSPWSSWQVGV
+98 KSPWSSWQFGV
-109 NTFIENNKG
+109 NTFIGSNKG
-118 VYRGKGDKKE
+118 KYSGRGDKKE
-128 EGIYKRLNTNE
+128 DRIYKRLNTKE
-139 QYMQN
+139 KYLQN
-144 YKKTL
+144 FSKTM
-149 YKSGNTLLTLENAFE
+149 YKSGNTILTLENAFE

-174 IDVNIPKVSGPSKS
+174 IDVKIPKVSGPSKS
-188 PAGPTVGIPSFN
+188 PEGPTGGIPSFN

-205 EPQAPEVIPPKIEEP
+205 APQAPEVIPPKIEEP

-230 SISDKYG
+230 SISDKYS
-237 FWNETSGSGN
+237 FWNETSGGGN

-282 ATSSTLK
+282 ATSSILK
-289 RGVPQGTIPADG
+289 RGEPQGTIPADG
-301 YHQVN
+301 YHQV
-306 SSRRFFLGIRNSAF
+306 SSGRRFFFGIRNSAF

-332 GGGINSGNQ
+332 GGGISNGNQ

-350 SQQNLETLNNGGAF
+350 SEQNLETLNNGGAF

-380 TGLKDDGDGAR
+380 TKLKDDGDGAR

-402 YLGDSATRYQA
+402 YLGDSGTRYQA

-486 TSSSGSNQQYV
+486 TSSSGTNQQYV
-497 KTGFVNNGLINLYGI
+497 KTGFINNGLINLYGI

-521 SETLKAGS
+521 SESLKAGS

-541 DASRGVYIAGNI
+541 DASRGVYIAGDITN
-553 EKFDSKNAIVRANI
+553 FDSKNAIVRANI
-567 GFDKN
+567 GFNKN

-584 GTVHHLESNGNL
+584 NTVHHLESNGNL
-596 PVKSTEFVDNA
+596 PGKSTEFVDNA
-607 VGIMYTNSNLKTKVQ
+607 VGIMYTNAKLNTKVQ

-658 NGGEG
+658 NGGEVNVG
-663 NIALYPK
+663 LYPK

-686 LTTEGGNAAGKGNVG
+686 LTTEGGNAAGKGNIG
-701 IFAANG
+701 IFAADG
-707 HKVTL
+707 HKATL

-722 GESKDAIGAF
+722 GESKDAIGVF

-744 DIKSGVGES
+744 DIKSGVGET
-753 GNSIGIYAYGAGGI
+753 GNSIGIYTSGTGGI

-787 GTALFAGDGGVINA
+787 GTALFAGNGGVINA

-813 IKDGASAVASMGA
+813 IKNGASAVASMGA
-826 NSKVNIQN
+826 NSKVNIQH

-847 TNNDGKIDAQNSEI
+847 TSDDGKIDAQNSEI

-873 GNGAGAYTSDVNL
+873 GNGAGTYTSDVNL

-910 LSNFYNTLIGASGLN
+910 LSNFYNTLIGASGLD

-949 FTLDEKLDKKVAAT
+949 FTLDEKLDKKVAVS
-963 NRDSNSAKYARN
+963 DSSSNSAKYVRN

-986 KDVSAVMSSADANV
+986 KDVSAVISSADANV

-1016 ATSNNETIMN
+1016 AASNNETIMN

-1061 DVETGDN
+1061 DVETGNN
-1068 VVNNEAIGVFALNGS
+1068 VVNDSAIGVFALNGS

-1088 GTITVKGDKSIGIV
+1088 ADITVKGNKSIGIA
-1102 GMTYRENEGVAIVD
+1102 GMTYRENEGVTIVD

-1128 SVKNIGNIKLDGKEA
+1128 SVKNTGNIKLDGKEA

-1151 KDVDTSSVVAATKG
+1151 KDVSTSSVVADAKA
-1165 ENATGGKIEL
+1165 ENTEGGTIEL
-1175 KGNGSVG
+1175 TGNESTG
-1182 MFAEGGTLK
+1182 MYAEGGTIK

-1241 SSIETVIN
+1241 SSVETVIN
-1249 DGKINMKDNS
+1249 NGQINMKDNS
-1259 FGIISK
+1259 FGIIAK

-1272 SELKLGKEGVGIYSK
+1272 SVLKLGKEGVGIYSK
-1287 SSTETPST
+1287 SSTGTPST

-1323 DTTTI
+1323 DATTI

-1348 GSITTGVGSN
+1348 GSITTGAGSN

-1373 ATITN
+1373 ASITN

-1387 NVKALYGKGGTITNN
+1387 NVKALYAKGGTITNN
-1402 ADINLSGVGSIGIIS
+1402 ADINLSGIGSIGIIS
-1417 DGGIATNTAGKKIN
+1417 DGGRATNTAGKIIN

-1446 TAING
+1446 AAING

-1466 GIGMYATGAGSKA
+1466 GIGMYATGVGSKA

-1489 SGKDSKGI
+1489 SGKNSKGI
-1497 YVTDGAEAENYGV
+1497 YVTDGAVAENYGV
-1510 ITTSATNT
+1510 IKTSATNT

-1553 ASPDQS
+1553 TSPDQS
-1559 ELYATDATTGT
+1559 DLYATDVTTGI
-1570 KGTVTSIGGKEMDVK
+1570 KGTVTSTDGKEMDVK

-1599 QTRPTYSTTKIVVK
+1599 QTKPTYPETKVVLK
-1613 NPDGTI
+1613 KPDGTI
-1619 KQELPITK
+1619 KELPITK
-1627 IDLPTQGAS
+1627 IDLSSTDET
-1636 KVVESL
+1636 KVVETL
-1642 NGKDKIIEMS
+1642 NRNKKE
-1652 SVEIF
+1652 VEIKSTGNF
-1657 DSNSKVIPDFGMY
+1657 DSDSKVIKELGMY
-1670 VDTSGVKQ
+1670 IDTSGVNH
-1678 TKPYEGL
+1678 TRPYEGL
-1685 EKLKGLQR
+1685 NTLTALNR
-1693 IGLLFGAEAAKYT
+1693 VNLLFGPEASRYT
-1706 NSKEIEVGENILKP
+1706 NSKVLEIGENILKP
-1720 YNNVILNLASR
+1720 YN
-1731 DIKYVPGSAS
+1731 DIVTSITNSNMKFVLGSAS
-1741 LTWFAAAEQSPT
+1741 LTWFASGQQNET
-1753 DEFQKIVMKKIPYTN
+1753 DEFEKVIMVKIPYTN
-1768 FSLKG
+1768 FALKN
-1773 DTNNYNFLDGLEQRY
+1773 DKNNYNFLDGLEQRY

-1795 REKVVFNKLNN
+1795 RERIIFNKLND
-1806 LNKGEAQILTQA
+1806 LNKGEAQVLTQA
-1818 IDEMKGHQYANTQM
+1818 VDEMKGHQYANTQM
-1832 RIKNSGDQLNK
+1832 RIKNTGDQLSK
-1843 EFEYLMKDWYNPSK
+1843 EFEHLMTDWYNPSK
-1857 QNNKIKVFGMKSD
+1857 QNNKVKVFGMKSD

-1889 YVHEDETIKLGQS
+1889 YVHEDETIKLGEN
-1902 SGWYAGLIYNR
+1902 SGWYAGAIYNR

-1921 SVEDQNMLKLGVF
+1921 SKEDQNMLKLGMF
-1934 KTRAYD
+1934 KTRTYD
-1940 NNGSLKWKVSVD
+1940 NNGSLKWKTSVD
-1952 GFVGMNDMDR
+1952 GFVGMNDMER
-1962 KYLVVDEIFG
+1962 QYLVVDEIFG

-2009 YGRFTAIKE
+2009 YGRFTTIKE
-2018 QKGEVRLE
+2018 KKGEIRLE

-2040 AELKYSKKINSE
+2040 AELKFSKKINSE
-2052 FKFTLSA
+2052 FKLTLSA
-2059 GLAYET
+2059 GLAYEL

-2071 DSKNKARVN
+2071 EANNKARVN

-2086 YNLASEK
+2086 YNLANEK
-2093 ENRIGNLKGDLKFGL
+2093 ENRTGNLKGDLKFGL

-2122 TKGNNLRGGIGVRSI
+2122 TKGNNLRGGLGVRSI

>member
-1 MSNYLQKM
+1 
-9 EKELRSY
+9 
-16 AKRVKGVSYTSG
+16 
-28 LLIAFLLT
+28 
-36 GMISLSAITQ
+36 MIGLSATTQ
-46 TDKAITQTK
+46 TDKAISQTK
-55 NNIVDT
+55 NDIVDT
-61 TNQVKQAFINA
+61 TVQIRQAFINA
-72 KRDNERLIKNSN
+72 KRDNDRLIKNSN

-98 KSPWSSWQVGV
+98 KSPWSSWQFGV
-109 NTFIENNKG
+109 NTFIGSNKG
-118 VYRGKGDKKE
+118 RYSGRGDKKE
-128 EGIYKRLNTNE
+128 DRIYKRLNTKE
-139 QYMQN
+139 KYLQN
-144 YKKTL
+144 FSKTM

-174 IDVNIPKVSGPSKS
+174 IDVKIPKVSGPSKS
-188 PAGPTVGIPSFN
+188 PEGPTGGIPSFN

-205 EPQAPEVIPPKIEEP
+205 APQAPEVIPPKIEEP
-220 APITYPGFGS
+220 ASITYPGFGS
-230 SISDKYG
+230 TISDKYS
-237 FWNETSGSGN
+237 FWNETSGGGN

-289 RGVPQGTIPADG
+289 REEPKGTIPADG

-306 SSRRFFLGIRNSAF
+306 SSRKFFFGIRNSAF
-320 IQWEPGVEISWF
+320 MQWEPGVEISWF
-332 GGGINSGNQ
+332 GGGISSGNQ

-369 LYDEVKSYKIQ
+369 LYDEVKSYKMQ
-380 TGLKDDGDGAR
+380 TELKDDGDGAI

-402 YLGDSATRYQA
+402 YLGDSGTRYQA

-486 TSSSGSNQQYV
+486 TSNSGDKQQYV

-529 GFYLNKPVNIYS
+529 GFYLNKPVNVYS

-553 EKFDSKNAIVRANI
+553 TNFDSKNAIVRANI
-567 GFDKN
+567 GFNKN

-584 GTVHHLESNGNL
+584 NTVHHLESNGNL
-596 PVKSTEFVDNA
+596 PGKSTEFVDNA
-607 VGIMYTNSNLKTKVQ
+607 VGIMYTNTKLNTKVQ

-658 NGGEG
+658 NGGEVNVG
-663 NIALYPK
+663 LYPK

-686 LTTEGGNAAGKGNVG
+686 LTTEGGNAAGKGNIG

-707 HKVTL
+707 HKATL

-722 GESKDAIGAF
+722 GESKDAIGVF
-732 AEGTT
+732 ADGTE

-753 GNSIGIYAYGAGGI
+753 GNSIGIYANGAGGI

-813 IKDGASAVASMGA
+813 IKNGASAVASMGA
-826 NSKVNIQN
+826 NSKVNIQH

-847 TNNDGKIDAQNSEI
+847 TSDDGKIDAQNSEI
-861 TLDGNAVGFSIK
+861 TLDGNAVGFSVK
-873 GNGAGAYTSDVNL
+873 GNGAGTYTSDVNL

-910 LSNFYNTLIGASGLN
+910 LSNFYNTLIGASGLD

-936 KIGVIDGLNGANS
+936 KIGVIDGLNGVNS
-949 FTLDEKLDKKVAAT
+949 FTLDEKLDKKVAVS
-963 NRDSNSAKYARN
+963 DSSSNSAKYVRN

-986 KDVSAVMSSADANV
+986 KDVSAVISSADANV

-1016 ATSNNETIMN
+1016 AASNNETIMN

-1061 DVETGDN
+1061 DVETGNN
-1068 VVNNEAIGVFALNGS
+1068 VVNDSAIGVFALNGS

-1088 GTITVKGDKSIGIV
+1088 ADITVKGNKSIGIA

-1128 SVKNIGNIKLDGKEA
+1128 SVKNTGNIKLDGKEA

-1151 KDVDTSSVVAATKG
+1151 KDVSTSSVVAATKA
-1165 ENATGGKIEL
+1165 ENAAGGTIEL
-1175 KGNGSVG
+1175 TGNESTG
-1182 MFAEGGTLK
+1182 MYAEGGTIK

-1241 SSIETVIN
+1241 SSVETVIN
-1249 DGKINMKDNS
+1249 NGQINMKDNS
-1259 FGIISK
+1259 FGIIAK

-1272 SELKLGKEGVGIYSK
+1272 SVLKLGKEGVGIYSK
-1287 SSTETPST
+1287 SSTGTPST

-1323 DTTTI
+1323 DVTTI

-1348 GSITTGVGSN
+1348 GSITTGAGSN

-1373 ATITN
+1373 ASITN

-1387 NVKALYGKGGTITNN
+1387 NVKALYTKGGTITNN
-1402 ADINLSGVGSIGIIS
+1402 ADINLSGIGSIGIIS
-1417 DGGIATNTAGKKIN
+1417 DGGRATNTAGKIIN

-1446 TAING
+1446 AAING

-1466 GIGMYATGAGSKA
+1466 GIGMYATGVGSKA

-1489 SGKDSKGI
+1489 SGKNSKGI
-1497 YVTDGAEAENYGV
+1497 YVTDGAVAENYGV

-1553 ASPDQS
+1553 TSPDQS
-1559 ELYATDATTGT
+1559 DLYATDVTTGI
-1570 KGTVTSIGGKEMDVK
+1570 KGTVTSTDGKEMDVK

-1599 QTRPTYSTTKIVVK
+1599 QTKPTYPETKVVLK
-1613 NPDGTI
+1613 KPDGTI
-1619 KQELPITK
+1619 KELPITK
-1627 IDLPTQGAS
+1627 IDLSSTDET
-1636 KVVESL
+1636 KVVETL
-1642 NGKDKIIEMS
+1642 NRNKKE
-1652 SVEIF
+1652 VEIKSTGNF
-1657 DSNSKVIPDFGMY
+1657 DSDSKVIKELGMY
-1670 VDTSGVKQ
+1670 IDTSGVNH
-1678 TKPYEGL
+1678 TRPYEGL
-1685 EKLKGLQR
+1685 NTLTALNR
-1693 IGLLFGAEAAKYT
+1693 VNLLFGPEASRYT
-1706 NSKEIEVGENILKP
+1706 NSKVLEIGENILKP
-1720 YNNVILNLASR
+1720 YN
-1731 DIKYVPGSAS
+1731 DIVTSITNSNMKFVLGSAS
-1741 LTWFAAAEQSPT
+1741 LTWFASGQQNET
-1753 DEFQKIVMKKIPYTN
+1753 DEFEKVIMVKIPYTN
-1768 FSLKG
+1768 FALKN
-1773 DTNNYNFLDGLEQRY
+1773 DKNNYNFLDGLEQRY

-1795 REKVVFNKLNN
+1795 RERIIFNKLND
-1806 LNKGEAQILTQA
+1806 LNKGEAQVLTQA
-1818 IDEMKGHQYANTQM
+1818 VDEMKGHQYANTQM
-1832 RIKNSGDQLNK
+1832 RIKNTGDQLSK
-1843 EFEYLMKDWYNPSK
+1843 EFEHLMTDWYNPSK
-1857 QNNKIKVFGMKSD
+1857 QNNKVKVFGMKSD

-1889 YVHEDETIKLGQS
+1889 YVHEDETIKLGEN
-1902 SGWYAGLIYNR
+1902 SGWYAGAIYNR

-1921 SVEDQNMLKLGVF
+1921 SKEDQNMLKLGMF
-1934 KTRAYD
+1934 KTRTYD
-1940 NNGSLKWKVSVD
+1940 NNGSLKWKTSLD
-1952 GFVGMNDMDR
+1952 GFVGMNDMER
-1962 KYLVVDEIFG
+1962 QYLVVDEIFG
-1972 AKSRYYTYGIGLRN
+1972 AKSRYYTYGIGVKN

-2009 YGRFTAIKE
+2009 YGRFTTIKE
-2018 QKGEVRLE
+2018 KKGEVRLE
-2026 VKGNHYISVKPEVG
+2026 IKGNHYISVKPEVG

-2052 FKFTLSA
+2052 FKLTLSA
-2059 GLAYET
+2059 GIAYEL

-2071 DSKNKARVN
+2071 EANNKARVN

-2086 YNLASEK
+2086 YNLANEK
-2093 ENRIGNLKGDLKFGL
+2093 ENRTGNLKGDLKFGL

-2122 TKGNNLRGGIGVRSI
+2122 TKGNNLRGGLGVRSI

>member
-1 MSNYLQKM
+1 MNTLRKL

-16 AKRVKGVSYTSG
+16 AKRVKGVTYTSA
-28 LLIAFLLT
+28 LLISFLLT
-36 GMISLSAITQ
+36 GMISLSATTQ

-55 NNIVDT
+55 NDIVDT
-61 TNQVKQAFINA
+61 TAQVKQAFINA
-72 KRDNERLIKNSN
+72 KRDNDRLIKNSN

-98 KSPWSSWQVGV
+98 KSPWSSWQFGV
-109 NTFIENNKG
+109 NTFIGSNKG
-118 VYRGKGDKKE
+118 RYSGRGDKKE
-128 EGIYKRLNTNE
+128 DRIYKRLNTKE
-139 QYMQN
+139 KYLQN
-144 YKKTL
+144 FSKTM

-174 IDVNIPKVSGPSKS
+174 IDVKIPKVSGPSKS
-188 PAGPTVGIPSFN
+188 PEGPTGGIPSFN

-205 EPQAPEVIPPKIEEP
+205 APQAPEVIPPKIEEP

-230 SISDKYG
+230 TISDKYS

-259 GKFKATSTK
+259 GKFKATSTE

-289 RGVPQGTIPADG
+289 RGEAQGTIPADG
-301 YHQVN
+301 YHQVS
-306 SSRRFFLGIRNSAF
+306 SSRRFFFGIRNSAF

-332 GGGINSGNQ
+332 GGGISNGNQ

-350 SQQNLETLNNGGAF
+350 SEQNLETLNNGGAF
-364 AGSEG
+364 VGSEG
-369 LYDEVKSYKIQ
+369 LYNEVKAYKIQ
-380 TGLKDDGDGAR
+380 TELKDDGDGAR

-402 YLGDSATRYQA
+402 YLGDSGTRYQA

-450 VYFNTPDTS
+450 VYFNTPDTG

-486 TSSSGSNQQYV
+486 TSNTGSRQQHV

-521 SETLKAGS
+521 SESLKAGS

-541 DASRGVYIAGNI
+541 DASRGVYIAGDITN
-553 EKFDSKNAIVRANI
+553 FDSKNAIVRANI
-567 GFDKN
+567 GFNKN

-584 GTVHHLESNGNL
+584 NTVHHLESNGNL
-596 PVKSTEFVDNA
+596 PGKSIEFVDNA
-607 VGIMYTNSNLKTKVQ
+607 VGIMYTNTKLNTKVQ

-658 NGGEG
+658 NGGEVNVG
-663 NIALYPK
+663 LYPK

-686 LTTEGGNAAGKGNVG
+686 LTTEGGNAAGKGNIG
-701 IFAANG
+701 IFAADG
-707 HKVTL
+707 HKATL

-722 GESKDAIGAF
+722 GESKDAIGVF
-732 AEGTT
+732 AEETT

-744 DIKSGVGES
+744 DIKSGVGET
-753 GNSIGIYAYGAGGI
+753 GNSIGIYASGTGGI
-767 VNIAKPNETK
+767 VNVAKPNETK

-787 GTALFAGDGGVINA
+787 GTALFAGNGGVINA
-801 NGTAA
+801 NGTAT

-813 IKDGASAVASMGA
+813 IKNGASAVASMGA
-826 NSKVNIQN
+826 NSKVNIQH

-847 TNNDGKIDAQNSEI
+847 TSDDGKIDAQNSEI

-873 GNGAGAYTSDVNL
+873 GNGAGTYTSDVNL
-886 TGAKFKINSNNVI
+886 TGTKFKINSNNVI

-910 LSNFYNTLIGASGLN
+910 LSNFYNTLIGASGLD

-963 NRDSNSAKYARN
+963 NKDSNSAKYVRN

-986 KDVSAVMSSADANV
+986 KDVSAVISSADANV

-1016 ATSNNETIMN
+1016 AASNNETIMN

-1061 DVETGDN
+1061 DVETGNN
-1068 VVNNEAIGVFALNGS
+1068 VVNDSAIGVFALNGS

-1088 GTITVKGDKSIGIV
+1088 ADITVKGNKSIGIA

-1128 SVKNIGNIKLDGKEA
+1128 SVKNTGNIKLDGKEA

-1151 KDVDTSSVVAATKG
+1151 KDVDTSSVVAAAKA
-1165 ENATGGKIEL
+1165 EN
-1175 KGNGSVG
+1175 
-1182 MFAEGGTLK
+1182 AEGGTIELTGNESTGMYAEGGTIK

-1241 SSIETVIN
+1241 SSVETVIN
-1249 DGKINMKDNS
+1249 NGQINMKDNS
-1259 FGIISK
+1259 FGIIAK
-1265 NVSLGGS
+1265 NISLGGS
-1272 SELKLGKEGVGIYSK
+1272 SVLKLGKEGVGIYSK
-1287 SSTETPST
+1287 SSTGTPST

-1323 DTTTI
+1323 DATTI

-1348 GSITTGVGSN
+1348 GSITTGAVSN

-1373 ATITN
+1373 ASIIN

-1387 NVKALYGKGGTITNN
+1387 NVKALYAKGGTITNN
-1402 ADINLSGVGSIGIIS
+1402 ADINLSGIGSIGIIS
-1417 DGGIATNTAGKKIN
+1417 DGGSATNTAGKIIN
-1431 VGKSDTLNQKYSVGM
+1431 VGKSDTLNEKYSVGM
-1446 TAING
+1446 AAING

-1466 GIGMYATGAGSKA
+1466 GIGMYATGVGSKA

-1489 SGKDSKGI
+1489 SGKNSKGI
-1497 YVTDGAEAENYGV
+1497 YVTDGAVAENYGV

-1559 ELYATDATTGT
+1559 DLHATDVTTGI
-1570 KGTVTSIGGKEMDVK
+1570 KGTVTSTDGKEMDVK

-1599 QTRPTYSTTKIVVK
+1599 QTKPTYPETKVVLK
-1613 NPDGTI
+1613 KPDGTI
-1619 KQELPITK
+1619 KELPITK
-1627 IDLPTQGAS
+1627 VDLSSTDET
-1636 KVVESL
+1636 KVVETL
-1642 NGKDKIIEMS
+1642 NRNKKE
-1652 SVEIF
+1652 VEIKSTGNF
-1657 DSNSKVIPDFGMY
+1657 DSDSKVIKELGMY
-1670 VDTSGVKQ
+1670 IDTSGIKH
-1678 TKPYEGL
+1678 TNPYEGL
-1685 EKLKGLQR
+1685 NTLTALNR
-1693 IGLLFGAEAAKYT
+1693 VNLLFGPEASRYT
-1706 NSKEIEVGENILKP
+1706 NSKVLEIGENILKP
-1720 YNNVILNLASR
+1720 YN
-1731 DIKYVPGSAS
+1731 DIVTSITNSNMKFVLGSAS
-1741 LTWFAAAEQSPT
+1741 LTWFASGQQNET
-1753 DEFQKIVMKKIPYTN
+1753 DEFEKVIMVKIPYTN
-1768 FSLKG
+1768 FALKN
-1773 DTNNYNFLDGLEQRY
+1773 DKNNYNFLDGLEQRY

-1795 REKVVFNKLNN
+1795 RERIIFNKLND
-1806 LNKGEAQILTQA
+1806 LNKGEAQVLTQA

-1832 RIKNSGDQLNK
+1832 RIKNTGDQLSK
-1843 EFEYLMKDWYNPSK
+1843 EFEHLMTDWYNPSK
-1857 QNNKIKVFGMKSD
+1857 QNNKVKVFGMKSD

-1889 YVHEDETIKLGQS
+1889 YVHEDETIKLGEN
-1902 SGWYAGLIYNR
+1902 SGWYAGAIYNR

-1921 SVEDQNMLKLGVF
+1921 SVEDQNMLKLGMF
-1934 KTRAYD
+1934 KTRTYD
-1940 NNGSLKWKVSVD
+1940 NNGSLKWKTSVD
-1952 GFVGMNDMDR
+1952 GFVGMNDMER
-1962 KYLVVDEIFG
+1962 QYLVVDEIFG
-1972 AKSRYYTYGIGLRN
+1972 AKSRYYTYGIGVKN

-2009 YGRFTAIKE
+2009 YGRFTTIKE
-2018 QKGEVRLE
+2018 KKGEMRLE

-2040 AELKYSKKINSE
+2040 AELKFSKKINSE
-2052 FKFTLSA
+2052 FKLTLSA
-2059 GLAYET
+2059 GLAYEL

-2071 DSKNKARVN
+2071 EANNKARVN

-2086 YNLASEK
+2086 YNLANEK
-2093 ENRIGNLKGDLKFGL
+2093 ENRTGNLKGDLKFGL

-2122 TKGNNLRGGIGVRSI
+2122 TKGNNLRGGLGVRSI